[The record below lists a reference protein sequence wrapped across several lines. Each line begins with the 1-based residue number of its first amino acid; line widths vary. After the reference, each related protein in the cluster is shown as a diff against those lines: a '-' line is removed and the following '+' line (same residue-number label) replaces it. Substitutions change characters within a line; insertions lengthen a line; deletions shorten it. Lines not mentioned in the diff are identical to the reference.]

1 MQKAKLLS
9 IILNASPPWGRPI
22 VQNRNGTQR
31 GMQDTQTPEK
41 KTRRSIAALPNEL
54 ISQIAAGEV
63 IERPASVVKELVENS
78 LDAGATDIEI
88 RVDGGGLKRL
98 VVTDNGSGIAKDELP
113 LAVMRHATSKIR
125 NLLELEEVMTLGFR
139 GEALA
144 SIDSVSSLTI
154 RTRTA
159 EDDHAWEW
167 KEGKISPAAGNLG
180 TRMEVCDLFYKT
192 PARRKFMKSEATEAS
207 HILTQVE
214 RLALAH
220 PEAGFRVIVNGREIL
235 TLVPQSEEAR
245 IAALL
250 PKEFR
255 ENCRPVRAFRDGIRL
270 TGLVGLPVIGK
281 ARTQDQYFFV
291 NGRFVRDKLLSHA
304 VRSAYQ
310 DVMHGQ
316 AQPLYCL
323 YLEIDPTAVDV
334 NVHPTKSEVRFAE
347 SQRIHTAVSSSVK
360 AALATSEAAISRS
373 DLDNVG
379 HQGATA
385 RNDVASVSRLTG
397 ATTARRDER
406 PPVANAM
413 RLFGADLDTALAAE
427 AGKVVPVS
435 RVPEHLSN
443 VTDADEPQPLA
454 RDTVVVHGDRENG
467 QRALISASEFHSLSK
482 CDSGVKSDF
491 RRDEVSIDET
501 EVKEAVAPVMAKE
514 SSTVWAAPEMPSE
527 TRVTEVQTELVL
539 DERAEQ
545 RPYFGRALG
554 QVAGIYV
561 LAEREDGLVLI
572 DMHAAAER
580 VTYERLKKE
589 MDAQN
594 LPVQPFLIP
603 QVFRVTPTEVATFEA
618 HREDLMAFGIDA
630 SVTGEN
636 ALALRAVPALIAEAP
651 ADRLEMLVHEI
662 LEELE
667 TFGTSSLTEVMRNKI
682 LATVACHG
690 SVRAN
695 RKLTLPEIDAL
706 LRSME
711 KTERIDQCNH
721 GRPTWKLLTTE
732 ELDRLFMRGQ

>member
-1 MQKAKLLS
+1 
-9 IILNASPPWGRPI
+9 
-22 VQNRNGTQR
+22 
-31 GMQDTQTPEK
+31 MQDTQTPEK
-41 KTRRSIAALPNEL
+41 KTRRPIAALPNEL
-54 ISQIAAGEV
+54 VSQIAAGEV

-78 LDAGATDIEI
+78 LDAGATDIEV

-98 VVTDNGSGIAKDELP
+98 VVTDNGSGIAKDDLP

-144 SIDSVSSLTI
+144 SIDSVSAMTI
-154 RTRTA
+154 RSRTP
-159 EDDHAWEW
+159 EDAHAWEW
-167 KEGKISPAAGNLG
+167 KEGRVTPAAGSPG
-180 TRMEVCDLFYKT
+180 TRIEVCDLFYKT
-192 PARRKFMKSEATEAS
+192 PARRKFMKSDATETA

-220 PEAGFRVIVNGREIL
+220 PEAGFRVVANGRDVL
-235 TLVPQSEEAR
+235 TLPPQTPEAR
-245 IAALL
+245 IAAVL

-255 ENCRPVRAFRDGIRL
+255 ENCRPVNALRDGIRL

-316 AQPLYCL
+316 TQPLYCL

-347 SQRIHTAVSSSVK
+347 GQRIHTAVSSSVR
-360 AALATSEAAISRS
+360 AALSFSEAAVPEGGLPEPERVFAPGS
-373 DLDNVG
+373 
-379 HQGATA
+379 GAKRDFEA
-385 RNDVASVSRLTG
+385 RKPMRED
-397 ATTARRDER
+397 R

-427 AGKVVPVS
+427 SGQALKASAPFLNDT
-435 RVPEHLSN
+435 LSN
-443 VTDADEPQPLA
+443 EEKPGNDLPTSESNRFA
-454 RDTVVVHGDRENG
+454 T
-467 QRALISASEFHSLSK
+467 SASQTLTERFG
-482 CDSGVKSDF
+482 DAVTSGV
-491 RRDEVSIDET
+491 ET
-501 EVKEAVAPVMAKE
+501 PETAAVEPDPIPATVPTEGSVQETGFEPVLENFEA
-514 SSTVWAAPEMPSE
+514 
-527 TRVTEVQTELVL
+527 
-539 DERAEQ
+539 D

-554 QVAGIYV
+554 QVAGVYV
-561 LAEREDGLVLI
+561 LAEREDGIVVV

-580 VTYERLKKE
+580 VTYERLKKSL
-589 MDAQN
+589 DAKD
-594 LPVQPFLIP
+594 LPVQPFLIA
-603 QVFRVTPTEVATFEA
+603 QVFRVTPAEVATIEA
-618 HREDLMAFGIDA
+618 HKDELLAFGIDV

-636 ALALRAVPALIAEAP
+636 AAALRAVPAIIAEAP
-651 ADRLEMLVHEI
+651 ADSLETLVHE
-662 LEELE
+662 LLDELE
-667 TFGTSSLTEVMRNKI
+667 SFGTSDLTEVMRNKV

-721 GRPTWKLLTTE
+721 GRPTWKLLTTD
-732 ELDRLFMRGQ
+732 ELDKLFLRGQ

>member
-1 MQKAKLLS
+1 
-9 IILNASPPWGRPI
+9 
-22 VQNRNGTQR
+22 
-31 GMQDTQTPEK
+31 MQDSQTPETK
-41 KTRRSIAALPNEL
+41 ARRPIAALPNEL
-54 ISQIAAGEV
+54 VSQIAAGEV

-78 LDAGATDIEI
+78 LDAGATDIEV

-98 VVTDNGSGIAKDELP
+98 VVTDNGSGIAKDDLP

-144 SIDSVSSLTI
+144 SIDSVSAMTI
-154 RTRTA
+154 RSRTP
-159 EDDHAWEW
+159 EDSHAWEW
-167 KEGKISPAAGNLG
+167 KEGRVTPAAGSPG
-180 TRMEVCDLFYKT
+180 TRIEVCDLFYKT
-192 PARRKFMKSEATEAS
+192 PARRKFMKSDATETA

-220 PEAGFRVIVNGREIL
+220 PEAGFRVVANGRDVL
-235 TLVPQSEEAR
+235 TLPPQTPEAR
-245 IAALL
+245 IAAVL

-255 ENCRPVRAFRDGIRL
+255 ENCRPVNALRDGIRL

-316 AQPLYCL
+316 TQPLYCL

-347 SQRIHTAVSSSVK
+347 GQRIHTAVSSSVR
-360 AALATSEAAISRS
+360 AALSFSEAAVPETSTVPASER
-373 DLDNVG
+373 G
-379 HQGATA
+379 FPAGGGAK
-385 RNDVASVSRLTG
+385 REWD
-397 ATTARRDER
+397 ARRPMREDR

-427 AGKVVPVS
+427 SGRS
-435 RVPEHLSN
+435 LPEAAPFLN
-443 VTDADEPQPLA
+443 DTIADEEKVGPGLSAGPSDSNRFVSPAPQTPA
-454 RDTVVVHGDRENG
+454 ERFGD
-467 QRALISASEFHSLSK
+467 A
-482 CDSGVKSDF
+482 
-491 RRDEVSIDET
+491 VSPET
-501 EVKEAVAPVMAKE
+501 VAP
-514 SSTVWAAPEMPSE
+514 STTGAIEPEPIPAE
-527 TRVTEVQTELVL
+527 GPAQKGGFEPVL
-539 DERAEQ
+539 DSFETD

-554 QVAGIYV
+554 QVAGVYV
-561 LAEREDGLVLI
+561 LAEREDGIVVV

-580 VTYERLKKE
+580 VTYERLKKSL
-589 MDAQN
+589 DAKD
-594 LPVQPFLIP
+594 LPVQPFLIA
-603 QVFRVTPTEVATFEA
+603 QVFRVTPAEIATIEVHKE
-618 HREDLMAFGIDA
+618 ELLAFGIDV

-636 ALALRAVPALIAEAP
+636 AAALRAVPAIIAEAP
-651 ADRLEMLVHEI
+651 ADSLETLVHEI
-662 LEELE
+662 LDELE
-667 TFGTSSLTEVMRNKI
+667 SFGTSDLTEVMRNKV

-721 GRPTWKLLTTE
+721 GRPTWKLLTTD
-732 ELDRLFMRGQ
+732 ELDKLFLRGQ

>member
-1 MQKAKLLS
+1 
-9 IILNASPPWGRPI
+9 
-22 VQNRNGTQR
+22 
-31 GMQDTQTPEK
+31 MQDTQTPEK
-41 KTRRSIAALPNEL
+41 KTRRPIAALPNEL
-54 ISQIAAGEV
+54 VSQIAAGEV

-78 LDAGATDIEI
+78 LDAGATDIEV

-98 VVTDNGSGIAKDELP
+98 VVTDNGSGIAKDDLP

-144 SIDSVSSLTI
+144 SIDSVSAMTI
-154 RTRTA
+154 RSRTP
-159 EDDHAWEW
+159 EDSHAWEW
-167 KEGKISPAAGNLG
+167 KEGRVTPAAGSPG
-180 TRMEVCDLFYKT
+180 TRIEVCDLFYKT
-192 PARRKFMKSEATEAS
+192 PARRKFMKSDATETA

-220 PEAGFRVIVNGREIL
+220 PEAGFRVVANGRDVL
-235 TLVPQSEEAR
+235 TLPPQTPEAR
-245 IAALL
+245 IAAVL

-255 ENCRPVRAFRDGIRL
+255 ESCRPVHALRDGIRL

-316 AQPLYCL
+316 TQPLYCL

-347 SQRIHTAVSSSVK
+347 GQRIHTAVSSSVR
-360 AALATSEAAISRS
+360 AALSFSEATVQEGSLPQPERVFPAGS
-373 DLDNVG
+373 
-379 HQGATA
+379 GAKRDFEA
-385 RNDVASVSRLTG
+385 RKPVRED
-397 ATTARRDER
+397 R

-427 AGKVVPVS
+427 SGKALHASAPFLNDTLSDEEKAGNALPPSESNRFASPVPQTLTERLGDAVSSGADTPESTAVEPEPVVVPVPAEGS
-435 RVPEHLSN
+435 AEKGGFEPVLEN
-443 VTDADEPQPLA
+443 FEAD
-454 RDTVVVHGDRENG
+454 
-467 QRALISASEFHSLSK
+467 
-482 CDSGVKSDF
+482 
-491 RRDEVSIDET
+491 
-501 EVKEAVAPVMAKE
+501 
-514 SSTVWAAPEMPSE
+514 
-527 TRVTEVQTELVL
+527 
-539 DERAEQ
+539 

-554 QVAGIYV
+554 QVAGVYV
-561 LAEREDGLVLI
+561 LAEREDGIVVV

-580 VTYERLKKE
+580 VTYERLKKSLDE
-589 MDAQN
+589 KD
-594 LPVQPFLIP
+594 LPVQPFLIA
-603 QVFRVTPTEVATFEA
+603 QVFRVTPAEIATIEA
-618 HREDLMAFGIDA
+618 KKDELLAFGIDV

-636 ALALRAVPALIAEAP
+636 AAALRAVPAIIAEAP
-651 ADRLEMLVHEI
+651 ADSLETLVHE
-662 LEELE
+662 LLDELE
-667 TFGTSSLTEVMRNKI
+667 SFGTSNLTEVMRNKV

-721 GRPTWKLLTTE
+721 GRPTWKLLTTD
-732 ELDRLFMRGQ
+732 ELDKLFLRGQ

>member
-1 MQKAKLLS
+1 
-9 IILNASPPWGRPI
+9 
-22 VQNRNGTQR
+22 
-31 GMQDTQTPEK
+31 MQDSQTPETK
-41 KTRRSIAALPNEL
+41 ARRPIAALPNEL
-54 ISQIAAGEV
+54 VSQIAAGEV

-78 LDAGATDIEI
+78 LDAGATDIEV

-98 VVTDNGSGIAKDELP
+98 VVTDNGSGIAKDDLP

-144 SIDSVSSLTI
+144 SIDSVSAMTI
-154 RTRTA
+154 RSRTP
-159 EDDHAWEW
+159 EDAHAWEW
-167 KEGKISPAAGNLG
+167 KEGRVTAAAGSPG
-180 TRMEVCDLFYKT
+180 TRIEVCDLFYKT
-192 PARRKFMKSEATEAS
+192 PARRKFMKSDATETA

-220 PEAGFRVIVNGREIL
+220 PEAGFRVVANGRDVL
-235 TLVPQSEEAR
+235 TLPPQTPEAR
-245 IAALL
+245 IAAVL

-255 ENCRPVRAFRDGIRL
+255 ENCRPVNALRDGIRL

-316 AQPLYCL
+316 TQPLYCL

-347 SQRIHTAVSSSVK
+347 GQRIHTAVSSSVR
-360 AALATSEAAISRS
+360 AALSFSEAAVPETST
-373 DLDNVG
+373 
-379 HQGATA
+379 ATA
-385 RNDVASVSRLTG
+385 PERGFPAGGGDKREWD
-397 ATTARRDER
+397 ARRPMREDR

-427 AGKVVPVS
+427 SGRS
-435 RVPEHLSN
+435 LPEAAPFLN
-443 VTDADEPQPLA
+443 DTIADEEKVGLGLSAGPSDSNRFVSPALQTPA
-454 RDTVVVHGDRENG
+454 ERFGD
-467 QRALISASEFHSLSK
+467 A
-482 CDSGVKSDF
+482 
-491 RRDEVSIDET
+491 VSPET
-501 EVKEAVAPVMAKE
+501 GAPA
-514 SSTVWAAPEMPSE
+514 TTGAI
-527 TRVTEVQTELVL
+527 ELEPTPAEGPAEKTGFEPVL
-539 DERAEQ
+539 DSFETD

-554 QVAGIYV
+554 QVAGVYV
-561 LAEREDGLVLI
+561 LAEREDGIVVV

-580 VTYERLKKE
+580 VTYERLKKSL
-589 MDAQN
+589 DAKD
-594 LPVQPFLIP
+594 LPVQPFLIA
-603 QVFRVTPTEVATFEA
+603 QVFRVTPAEIATIEA
-618 HREDLMAFGIDA
+618 HKEELLAFGIDV

-636 ALALRAVPALIAEAP
+636 AAALRAVPAIIAEAP
-651 ADRLEMLVHEI
+651 ADSLETLVHE
-662 LEELE
+662 LLDELE
-667 TFGTSSLTEVMRNKI
+667 SFGTSNLTEVMRNKV

-721 GRPTWKLLTTE
+721 GRPTWKLLTTD
-732 ELDRLFMRGQ
+732 ELDKLFLRGQ

>member
-1 MQKAKLLS
+1 
-9 IILNASPPWGRPI
+9 
-22 VQNRNGTQR
+22 
-31 GMQDTQTPEK
+31 MQDSQTPETK
-41 KTRRSIAALPNEL
+41 ARRPIAALPNEL
-54 ISQIAAGEV
+54 VSQIAAGEV

-78 LDAGATDIEI
+78 LDAGATDIEV

-98 VVTDNGSGIAKDELP
+98 VVTDNGSGIAKDDLP

-144 SIDSVSSLTI
+144 SIDSVSAMTI
-154 RTRTA
+154 RSRTP
-159 EDDHAWEW
+159 EDAHAWEW
-167 KEGKISPAAGNLG
+167 KEGRVTAAAGSPG
-180 TRMEVCDLFYKT
+180 TRIEVCDLFYKT
-192 PARRKFMKSEATEAS
+192 PARRKFMKSDATETA

-220 PEAGFRVIVNGREIL
+220 PEAGFRVVANGRDVL
-235 TLVPQSEEAR
+235 TLPPQTPEAR
-245 IAALL
+245 IAAVL

-255 ENCRPVRAFRDGIRL
+255 ENCRPVNALRDGIRL

-316 AQPLYCL
+316 TQPLYCL

-347 SQRIHTAVSSSVK
+347 GQRIHTAVSSSVR
-360 AALATSEAAISRS
+360 AALSFSEAAVPETST
-373 DLDNVG
+373 
-379 HQGATA
+379 ATA
-385 RNDVASVSRLTG
+385 PERGFPAGGG
-397 ATTARRDER
+397 AKREWDARRPMREDR

-427 AGKVVPVS
+427 SGRS
-435 RVPEHLSN
+435 LPEAAPFLN
-443 VTDADEPQPLA
+443 DTIADEEKVGPGLSAGPSDSNRFVSPAPQTPA
-454 RDTVVVHGDRENG
+454 ERFGD
-467 QRALISASEFHSLSK
+467 A
-482 CDSGVKSDF
+482 
-491 RRDEVSIDET
+491 VSPET
-501 EVKEAVAPVMAKE
+501 GAPATTGAIE
-514 SSTVWAAPEMPSE
+514 PEPTPAE
-527 TRVTEVQTELVL
+527 GPAEKTGFEPVL
-539 DERAEQ
+539 DSFETD

-554 QVAGIYV
+554 QVAGVYV
-561 LAEREDGLVLI
+561 LAEREDGILVV

-580 VTYERLKKE
+580 VTYERLKKSL
-589 MDAQN
+589 DAKD
-594 LPVQPFLIP
+594 LPVQPFLIA
-603 QVFRVTPTEVATFEA
+603 QVFRVTPAEIATIEA
-618 HREDLMAFGIDA
+618 HKEELLAFGIDV

-636 ALALRAVPALIAEAP
+636 AAALRAVPAIIAEAP
-651 ADRLEMLVHEI
+651 ADSLETLVHE
-662 LEELE
+662 LLDELE
-667 TFGTSSLTEVMRNKI
+667 SFGTSNLTEVMRNKV

-721 GRPTWKLLTTE
+721 GRPTWKLLTTD
-732 ELDRLFMRGQ
+732 ELDKLFLRGQ

>member
-1 MQKAKLLS
+1 
-9 IILNASPPWGRPI
+9 
-22 VQNRNGTQR
+22 
-31 GMQDTQTPEK
+31 MQDSQTPETK
-41 KTRRSIAALPNEL
+41 ARRPIAALPNEL
-54 ISQIAAGEV
+54 VSQIAAGEV

-78 LDAGATDIEI
+78 LDAGATDIEV

-98 VVTDNGSGIAKDELP
+98 VVTDNGSGIAKDDLP

-144 SIDSVSSLTI
+144 SIDSVSAMTI
-154 RTRTA
+154 RSRTP
-159 EDDHAWEW
+159 EDAHAWEW
-167 KEGKISPAAGNLG
+167 KEGRVTAAAGSPG
-180 TRMEVCDLFYKT
+180 TRIEVCDLFYKT
-192 PARRKFMKSEATEAS
+192 PARRKFMKSDATETA

-220 PEAGFRVIVNGREIL
+220 PEAGFRVVANGRDVL
-235 TLVPQSEEAR
+235 TLPPQTPEAR
-245 IAALL
+245 IAAVL

-255 ENCRPVRAFRDGIRL
+255 ENCRPVHALRDGIRL

-316 AQPLYCL
+316 TQPLYCL

-347 SQRIHTAVSSSVK
+347 GQRIHTAVSSSVR
-360 AALATSEAAISRS
+360 AALSFSEAAVPETSTAPAPER
-373 DLDNVG
+373 G
-379 HQGATA
+379 FPAGGGAK
-385 RNDVASVSRLTG
+385 REWD
-397 ATTARRDER
+397 ARRPMREDR

-427 AGKVVPVS
+427 SGRS
-435 RVPEHLSN
+435 LPEAAPFLN
-443 VTDADEPQPLA
+443 DTIADEEKVGPGLSAGPSDSNRFVSPAPQTPA
-454 RDTVVVHGDRENG
+454 ERFGD
-467 QRALISASEFHSLSK
+467 A
-482 CDSGVKSDF
+482 
-491 RRDEVSIDET
+491 VSPET
-501 EVKEAVAPVMAKE
+501 GAPATTGAIEPDPIPAE
-514 SSTVWAAPEMPSE
+514 SPAQKGGFEP
-527 TRVTEVQTELVL
+527 VL
-539 DERAEQ
+539 DSFETD

-554 QVAGIYV
+554 QVAGVYV
-561 LAEREDGLVLI
+561 LAEREDGIVVV

-580 VTYERLKKE
+580 VTYERLKKSL
-589 MDAQN
+589 DAKD
-594 LPVQPFLIP
+594 LPVQPFLIA
-603 QVFRVTPTEVATFEA
+603 QVFRVTPAEIATIEA
-618 HREDLMAFGIDA
+618 HKEELLAFGIDV

-636 ALALRAVPALIAEAP
+636 AAALRAVPAIIAEAP
-651 ADRLEMLVHEI
+651 ADSLETLVHE
-662 LEELE
+662 LLDELE
-667 TFGTSSLTEVMRNKI
+667 SFGTSNLTEVMRNKV

-721 GRPTWKLLTTE
+721 GRPTWKLLTTD
-732 ELDRLFMRGQ
+732 ELDKLFLRGQ

>member
-1 MQKAKLLS
+1 MGCRKK
-9 IILNASPPWGRPI
+9 IKTVTEVNE
-22 VQNRNGTQR
+22 
-31 GMQDTQTPEK
+31 GMQDSQTPEK
-41 KTRRSIAALPNEL
+41 KARRPIAALPNEL
-54 ISQIAAGEV
+54 VSQIAAGEV

-78 LDAGATDIEI
+78 LDAGATDIEV

-98 VVTDNGSGIAKDELP
+98 VVTDNGSGIAKDDLP

-144 SIDSVSSLTI
+144 SIDSVSAMTI
-154 RTRTA
+154 RSRTP
-159 EDDHAWEW
+159 EDSHAWEW
-167 KEGKISPAAGNLG
+167 KEGRVTPAAGSPG
-180 TRMEVCDLFYKT
+180 TRIEVCDLFYKT
-192 PARRKFMKSEATEAS
+192 PARRKFMKSDATETA

-220 PEAGFRVIVNGREIL
+220 PEAGFRVVANGRDVL
-235 TLVPQSEEAR
+235 TLPPQTPEAR
-245 IAALL
+245 IAAVL

-255 ENCRPVRAFRDGIRL
+255 ENCRPVNALRDGIRL

-316 AQPLYCL
+316 TQPLYCL

-347 SQRIHTAVSSSVK
+347 GQRIHTAVSSSVR
-360 AALATSEAAISRS
+360 AALSFSEATLPEGGLPEPERVFAPGS
-373 DLDNVG
+373 
-379 HQGATA
+379 GAKRDFEA
-385 RNDVASVSRLTG
+385 RKPVRED
-397 ATTARRDER
+397 R

-413 RLFGADLDTALAAE
+413 RLFGADLDTALAVESGQALKAPAPYLNDTLSHEEKAE
-427 AGKVVPVS
+427 NVLPTSESNRFASSAPQALTERFGDAVAS
-435 RVPEHLSN
+435 RVETPET
-443 VTDADEPQPLA
+443 VAVEP
-454 RDTVVVHGDRENG
+454 
-467 QRALISASEFHSLSK
+467 
-482 CDSGVKSDF
+482 
-491 RRDEVSIDET
+491 ET
-501 EVKEAVAPVMAKE
+501 IPA
-514 SSTVWAAPEMPSE
+514 AAPAEGSAEGEGFEP
-527 TRVTEVQTELVL
+527 VL
-539 DERAEQ
+539 ENFEAD

-554 QVAGIYV
+554 QVAGVYV
-561 LAEREDGLVLI
+561 LAEREDGIVVV

-580 VTYERLKKE
+580 VTYERLKKSL
-589 MDAQN
+589 DAKD
-594 LPVQPFLIP
+594 LPVQPFLIA
-603 QVFRVTPTEVATFEA
+603 QVFRVTPAEVATIEA
-618 HREDLMAFGIDA
+618 HKDELLAFGIDV

-636 ALALRAVPALIAEAP
+636 AAALRAVPAIIAEAP
-651 ADRLEMLVHEI
+651 ADSLETLVHE
-662 LEELE
+662 LLDELE
-667 TFGTSSLTEVMRNKI
+667 SFGTSDLTEVMRNKV

-721 GRPTWKLLTTE
+721 GRPTWKLLTTD
-732 ELDRLFMRGQ
+732 ELDKLFLRGQ

>member
-1 MQKAKLLS
+1 
-9 IILNASPPWGRPI
+9 
-22 VQNRNGTQR
+22 
-31 GMQDTQTPEK
+31 MQDSQTPEK
-41 KTRRSIAALPNEL
+41 KARRPIAALPNEL
-54 ISQIAAGEV
+54 VSQIAAGEV

-78 LDAGATDIEI
+78 LDAGATDIEV

-98 VVTDNGSGIAKDELP
+98 VVTDNGSGIAKDDLP

-144 SIDSVSSLTI
+144 SIDSVSAMTI
-154 RTRTA
+154 RSRTP
-159 EDDHAWEW
+159 EDSHAWEW
-167 KEGKISPAAGNLG
+167 KEGRVTPAAGSPG
-180 TRMEVCDLFYKT
+180 TRIEVCDLFYKT
-192 PARRKFMKSEATEAS
+192 PARRKFMKSDATETA

-220 PEAGFRVIVNGREIL
+220 PEAGFRVVANGRDVL
-235 TLVPQSEEAR
+235 TLPPQTPEAR
-245 IAALL
+245 IAAVL

-255 ENCRPVRAFRDGIRL
+255 ENCRPVNALRDGIRL

-291 NGRFVRDKLLSHA
+291 NGRYVRDKLLSHA

-316 AQPLYCL
+316 TQPLYCL

-347 SQRIHTAVSSSVK
+347 GQRIHTAVSSSVR
-360 AALATSEAAISRS
+360 AALSFSEAAVPEGGLPEPERVFAPGS
-373 DLDNVG
+373 
-379 HQGATA
+379 GAK
-385 RNDVASVSRLTG
+385 
-397 ATTARRDER
+397 RDFETRKPVREDR

-427 AGKVVPVS
+427 SGQALKAPEPYLNDTLSHEEKAENVLPTSESNRFAASAPQTLTERFGDAVTSGIETPETTAAEPETIPVS
-435 RVPEHLSN
+435 ASAEGLAEKGGFEPVLEN
-443 VTDADEPQPLA
+443 FEAD
-454 RDTVVVHGDRENG
+454 
-467 QRALISASEFHSLSK
+467 
-482 CDSGVKSDF
+482 
-491 RRDEVSIDET
+491 
-501 EVKEAVAPVMAKE
+501 
-514 SSTVWAAPEMPSE
+514 
-527 TRVTEVQTELVL
+527 
-539 DERAEQ
+539 

-554 QVAGIYV
+554 QVAGVYI
-561 LAEREDGLVLI
+561 LAEREDGIVVV

-580 VTYERLKKE
+580 VTYERLKKSL
-589 MDAQN
+589 DAKD
-594 LPVQPFLIP
+594 LPVQPFLIA
-603 QVFRVTPTEVATFEA
+603 QVFRVTPAEVATIEA
-618 HREDLMAFGIDA
+618 HKDELLAFGIDV

-636 ALALRAVPALIAEAP
+636 AAALRAVPAIIAEAP
-651 ADRLEMLVHEI
+651 ADSLETLVHEI
-662 LEELE
+662 LDELE
-667 TFGTSSLTEVMRNKI
+667 SFGTSDLTEVMRNKV

-721 GRPTWKLLTTE
+721 GRPTWKLLTTD
-732 ELDRLFMRGQ
+732 ELDKLFLRGQ

>member
-1 MQKAKLLS
+1 
-9 IILNASPPWGRPI
+9 
-22 VQNRNGTQR
+22 
-31 GMQDTQTPEK
+31 MQDSQTPEK
-41 KTRRSIAALPNEL
+41 KARRPIAALPNEL
-54 ISQIAAGEV
+54 VSQIAAGEV

-78 LDAGATDIEI
+78 LDAGATDIEV

-98 VVTDNGSGIAKDELP
+98 VVTDNGSGIAKDDLP

-144 SIDSVSSLTI
+144 SIDSVSAMTI
-154 RTRTA
+154 RSRTL
-159 EDDHAWEW
+159 EDSHAWEW
-167 KEGKISPAAGNLG
+167 KEGRVTPAAGSPG
-180 TRMEVCDLFYKT
+180 TRIEVCDLFYKT
-192 PARRKFMKSEATEAS
+192 PARRKFMKSDATETA

-220 PEAGFRVIVNGREIL
+220 PEAGFRVVANGRDVL
-235 TLVPQSEEAR
+235 TLPPQTPEAR
-245 IAALL
+245 IAAVL

-255 ENCRPVRAFRDGIRL
+255 ENCRPVNALRDGIRL

-316 AQPLYCL
+316 TQPLYCL

-347 SQRIHTAVSSSVK
+347 GQRIHTAVSSSVR
-360 AALATSEAAISRS
+360 AALSFSEATVHEGTIPGPERVFPAGS
-373 DLDNVG
+373 
-379 HQGATA
+379 GAK
-385 RNDVASVSRLTG
+385 
-397 ATTARRDER
+397 RDFEVRKPVREDR

-427 AGKVVPVS
+427 SGKALNVSVPFLNDTLSDEEKTGNAFPKSESS
-435 RVPEHLSN
+435 RFASPASQTLTERLGDAESSGEKTLETTAVEPE
-443 VTDADEPQPLA
+443 P
-454 RDTVVVHGDRENG
+454 
-467 QRALISASEFHSLSK
+467 ISATAPAEGSAEKGEFEPVLEN
-482 CDSGVKSDF
+482 F
-491 RRDEVSIDET
+491 
-501 EVKEAVAPVMAKE
+501 EA
-514 SSTVWAAPEMPSE
+514 
-527 TRVTEVQTELVL
+527 
-539 DERAEQ
+539 D

-554 QVAGIYV
+554 QVAGVYV
-561 LAEREDGLVLI
+561 LAEREDGIVVV

-580 VTYERLKKE
+580 VTYERLKRSLDEK
-589 MDAQN
+589 D
-594 LPVQPFLIP
+594 LPVQPFLIA
-603 QVFRVTPTEVATFEA
+603 QVFRVTPAEIATIEA
-618 HREDLMAFGIDA
+618 HKEELLGFGIDV

-636 ALALRAVPALIAEAP
+636 AAALRAVPALIAEAP
-651 ADRLEMLVHEI
+651 ADSLETLVHEI
-662 LEELE
+662 LDELE
-667 TFGTSSLTEVMRNKI
+667 SFGTSDLTEVMRNKV

-721 GRPTWKLLTTE
+721 GRPTWKLLTTD
-732 ELDRLFMRGQ
+732 ELDKLFLRGQ

>member
-1 MQKAKLLS
+1 
-9 IILNASPPWGRPI
+9 
-22 VQNRNGTQR
+22 
-31 GMQDTQTPEK
+31 MQDIQTPEK
-41 KTRRSIAALPNEL
+41 KTRRPIAALPNEL
-54 ISQIAAGEV
+54 VSQIAAGEV

-78 LDAGATDIEI
+78 LDAGATDIEV

-98 VVTDNGSGIAKDELP
+98 VVTDNGSGIAKDDLP

-144 SIDSVSSLTI
+144 SIDSVSAMTI
-154 RTRTA
+154 RSRTP
-159 EDDHAWEW
+159 EDSHAWEW
-167 KEGKISPAAGNLG
+167 KEGRVTPAAGSPG
-180 TRMEVCDLFYKT
+180 TRIEVCDLFYKT
-192 PARRKFMKSEATEAS
+192 PARRKFMKSDATETA

-220 PEAGFRVIVNGREIL
+220 PEAGFRVVANGRDVL
-235 TLVPQSEEAR
+235 TLPPQTPEAR
-245 IAALL
+245 IAAVL

-255 ENCRPVRAFRDGIRL
+255 ENCRPVNALRDGIRL

-316 AQPLYCL
+316 TQPLYCL

-347 SQRIHTAVSSSVK
+347 GQRIHTAVSSSVR
-360 AALATSEAAISRS
+360 AALSFSEATVQEGSLPQPERVFPAGS
-373 DLDNVG
+373 
-379 HQGATA
+379 GAKREFDA
-385 RNDVASVSRLTG
+385 RKPVRED
-397 ATTARRDER
+397 R

-427 AGKVVPVS
+427 SGKALNTSVPFLNDTLSDDEKAGAALPPS
-435 RVPEHLSN
+435 ESN
-443 VTDADEPQPLA
+443 RFAS
-454 RDTVVVHGDRENG
+454 
-467 QRALISASEFHSLSK
+467 SASQTLTERFG
-482 CDSGVKSDF
+482 DAVTSG
-491 RRDEVSIDET
+491 IET
-501 EVKEAVAPVMAKE
+501 PENAAVEPEPIPETVPNEGSVQEAGFEPVLENFEA
-514 SSTVWAAPEMPSE
+514 
-527 TRVTEVQTELVL
+527 
-539 DERAEQ
+539 D

-554 QVAGIYV
+554 QVAGVYV
-561 LAEREDGLVLI
+561 LAEREDGIVVV

-580 VTYERLKKE
+580 VTYERLKKSLDE
-589 MDAQN
+589 KD
-594 LPVQPFLIP
+594 LPVQPFLIA
-603 QVFRVTPTEVATFEA
+603 QVFRVTPAEIATIEA
-618 HREDLMAFGIDA
+618 KKDELLAFGIDV

-636 ALALRAVPALIAEAP
+636 AAALRAVPAIIAEAP
-651 ADRLEMLVHEI
+651 ADSLETLVHE
-662 LEELE
+662 LLDELE
-667 TFGTSSLTEVMRNKI
+667 SFGTSNLTEVMRNKV

-721 GRPTWKLLTTE
+721 GRPTWKLLTTD
-732 ELDRLFMRGQ
+732 ELDKLFLRGQ

>member
-1 MQKAKLLS
+1 
-9 IILNASPPWGRPI
+9 
-22 VQNRNGTQR
+22 
-31 GMQDTQTPEK
+31 MQDSQTPETK
-41 KTRRSIAALPNEL
+41 ARRPIAALPNEL
-54 ISQIAAGEV
+54 VSQIAAGEV

-78 LDAGATDIEI
+78 LDAGATDIEV

-98 VVTDNGSGIAKDELP
+98 VVTDNGSGIAKDDLP

-144 SIDSVSSLTI
+144 SIDSVSAMTI
-154 RTRTA
+154 RSRTP
-159 EDDHAWEW
+159 EDAHAWEW
-167 KEGKISPAAGNLG
+167 KEGRVTAAPGSPG
-180 TRMEVCDLFYKT
+180 TRIEVCDLFYKT
-192 PARRKFMKSEATEAS
+192 PARRKFMKSDATETA

-220 PEAGFRVIVNGREIL
+220 PEAGFRVVANGRDVL
-235 TLVPQSEEAR
+235 TLPPQTPEAR
-245 IAALL
+245 IAAVL

-255 ENCRPVRAFRDGIRL
+255 ENCRPVNALRDGIRL

-316 AQPLYCL
+316 TQPLYCL

-347 SQRIHTAVSSSVK
+347 GQRIHTAVSSSVR
-360 AALATSEAAISRS
+360 AALSFSEAAVPETSTAPAPER
-373 DLDNVG
+373 G
-379 HQGATA
+379 FPAGGGAK
-385 RNDVASVSRLTG
+385 REWD
-397 ATTARRDER
+397 ARRPMREDR

-427 AGKVVPVS
+427 SGRS
-435 RVPEHLSN
+435 LPEAAPFLN
-443 VTDADEPQPLA
+443 DTIADEEKGGPGLSAGSSDSNRFVSPALQTPA
-454 RDTVVVHGDRENG
+454 ERFGD
-467 QRALISASEFHSLSK
+467 A
-482 CDSGVKSDF
+482 
-491 RRDEVSIDET
+491 VSPET
-501 EVKEAVAPVMAKE
+501 GAPA
-514 SSTVWAAPEMPSE
+514 TTGAI
-527 TRVTEVQTELVL
+527 ELEPTPAEGPAQKGGFEPVL
-539 DERAEQ
+539 DSFETD

-554 QVAGIYV
+554 QVAGVYV
-561 LAEREDGLVLI
+561 LAEREDGIVVV

-580 VTYERLKKE
+580 VTYERLKKSL
-589 MDAQN
+589 DAKD
-594 LPVQPFLIP
+594 LPVQPFLIA
-603 QVFRVTPTEVATFEA
+603 QVFRVTPAEIATIEA
-618 HREDLMAFGIDA
+618 HKEELLAFGIDV

-636 ALALRAVPALIAEAP
+636 AAALRAVPAIIAEAP
-651 ADRLEMLVHEI
+651 ADSLETLVHE
-662 LEELE
+662 LLDELE
-667 TFGTSSLTEVMRNKI
+667 SFGTSNLTEVMRNKV

-721 GRPTWKLLTTE
+721 GRPTWKLLTTD
-732 ELDRLFMRGQ
+732 ELDKLFLRGQ

>member
-1 MQKAKLLS
+1 
-9 IILNASPPWGRPI
+9 
-22 VQNRNGTQR
+22 
-31 GMQDTQTPEK
+31 MQDTQTPEK
-41 KTRRSIAALPNEL
+41 KTRRPIAALPNEL
-54 ISQIAAGEV
+54 VSQIAAGEV

-78 LDAGATDIEI
+78 LDAGATDIEV

-98 VVTDNGSGIAKDELP
+98 VVTDNGSGIAKDDLP

-144 SIDSVSSLTI
+144 SIDSVSAMTI
-154 RTRTA
+154 RSRTP
-159 EDDHAWEW
+159 EDSHAWEW
-167 KEGKISPAAGNLG
+167 KEGRVTPAAGSPG
-180 TRMEVCDLFYKT
+180 TRIEVCDLFYKT
-192 PARRKFMKSEATEAS
+192 PARRKFMKSDATETA

-220 PEAGFRVIVNGREIL
+220 PEAGFRVVANGRDVL
-235 TLVPQSEEAR
+235 TLPPQTPEAR
-245 IAALL
+245 IAAVL

-255 ENCRPVRAFRDGIRL
+255 ENCRPVNALRDGIRL

-316 AQPLYCL
+316 TQPLYCL

-347 SQRIHTAVSSSVK
+347 GQRIHTAVSSSVR
-360 AALATSEAAISRS
+360 AALSFSEAAVPEGGLPEPERVFAPG
-373 DLDNVG
+373 N
-379 HQGATA
+379 GAKRDFEA
-385 RNDVASVSRLTG
+385 RKPVRED
-397 ATTARRDER
+397 R

-427 AGKVVPVS
+427 SGRALEVKTPFLNDT
-435 RVPEHLSN
+435 LSN
-443 VTDADEPQPLA
+443 EEKT
-454 RDTVVVHGDRENG
+454 ENT
-467 QRALISASEFHSLSK
+467 LPASESNRFASTAPQTLTERFS
-482 CDSGVKSDF
+482 DAVSSGNM
-491 RRDEVSIDET
+491 T
-501 EVKEAVAPVMAKE
+501 
-514 SSTVWAAPEMPSE
+514 SE
-527 TRVTEVQTELVL
+527 TTAVEPEPIPETVPASTAAEILAEGEGFEPTL
-539 DERAEQ
+539 DNFGVD

-554 QVAGIYV
+554 QVAGVYV
-561 LAEREDGLVLI
+561 LAEREDGIVVV

-580 VTYERLKKE
+580 VTYERLKKSLDE
-589 MDAQN
+589 KD
-594 LPVQPFLIP
+594 LPVQPFLIA
-603 QVFRVTPTEVATFEA
+603 QVFRVTPAEIATIEA
-618 HREDLMAFGIDA
+618 KKDELLAFGIDV

-636 ALALRAVPALIAEAP
+636 AAALRAVPAIIAEAP
-651 ADRLEMLVHEI
+651 ADSLETLVHE
-662 LEELE
+662 LLDELE
-667 TFGTSSLTEVMRNKI
+667 SFGTSNLTEVMRNKV

-721 GRPTWKLLTTE
+721 GRPTWKLLTTD
-732 ELDRLFMRGQ
+732 ELDKLFLRGQ

>member
-1 MQKAKLLS
+1 
-9 IILNASPPWGRPI
+9 
-22 VQNRNGTQR
+22 
-31 GMQDTQTPEK
+31 MQDTQTPEK
-41 KTRRSIAALPNEL
+41 KTRRPIAALPNEL
-54 ISQIAAGEV
+54 VSQIAAGEV

-78 LDAGATDIEI
+78 LDAGATDIEV

-98 VVTDNGSGIAKDELP
+98 VVTDNGSGIAKDDLP

-144 SIDSVSSLTI
+144 SIDSVSAMTI
-154 RTRTA
+154 RSRTP
-159 EDDHAWEW
+159 EDSHAWEW
-167 KEGKISPAAGNLG
+167 KEGRVTPAAGSPG
-180 TRMEVCDLFYKT
+180 TRIEVCDLFYKT
-192 PARRKFMKSEATEAS
+192 PARRKFMKSDATETA

-220 PEAGFRVIVNGREIL
+220 PEAGFRVVANGRDVL
-235 TLVPQSEEAR
+235 TLPPQTPEAR
-245 IAALL
+245 IAAVL

-255 ENCRPVRAFRDGIRL
+255 ENCRPVNALRDGIRL

-316 AQPLYCL
+316 TQPLYCL

-347 SQRIHTAVSSSVK
+347 GQRIHTAVSSSVR
-360 AALATSEAAISRS
+360 AALSFSEAAVPEGGLPEPERVFAPGS
-373 DLDNVG
+373 
-379 HQGATA
+379 GAKRDFEA
-385 RNDVASVSRLTG
+385 RKPVRED
-397 ATTARRDER
+397 R

-427 AGKVVPVS
+427 SGQALKASAPFLNDT
-435 RVPEHLSN
+435 LSN
-443 VTDADEPQPLA
+443 EEKPGNDLPTSESNRFASSAPQTLTERFGDA
-454 RDTVVVHGDRENG
+454 V
-467 QRALISASEFHSLSK
+467 I
-482 CDSGVKSDF
+482 SGV
-491 RRDEVSIDET
+491 ET
-501 EVKEAVAPVMAKE
+501 TETVAAE
-514 SSTVWAAPEMPSE
+514 SE
-527 TRVTEVQTELVL
+527 TIPATASAEGSAEKGGFEPVL
-539 DERAEQ
+539 ENFEAD

-554 QVAGIYV
+554 QVAGVYV
-561 LAEREDGLVLI
+561 LAEREDGIVVV

-580 VTYERLKKE
+580 VTYERLKKSL
-589 MDAQN
+589 DAKD
-594 LPVQPFLIP
+594 LPVQPFLIA
-603 QVFRVTPTEVATFEA
+603 QVFRVTPAEVATIEA
-618 HREDLMAFGIDA
+618 HKDELLAFGIDV

-636 ALALRAVPALIAEAP
+636 AAALRAVPAIIAEAP
-651 ADRLEMLVHEI
+651 ADSLETLVHE
-662 LEELE
+662 LLDELE
-667 TFGTSSLTEVMRNKI
+667 SFGTSDLTEVMRNKV

-721 GRPTWKLLTTE
+721 GRPTWKLLTTD
-732 ELDRLFMRGQ
+732 ELDKLFLRGQ

>member
-1 MQKAKLLS
+1 
-9 IILNASPPWGRPI
+9 
-22 VQNRNGTQR
+22 
-31 GMQDTQTPEK
+31 MQDSQTPETK
-41 KTRRSIAALPNEL
+41 ARRPIAALPNEL
-54 ISQIAAGEV
+54 VSQIAAGEV

-78 LDAGATDIEI
+78 LDAGATDIEV

-98 VVTDNGSGIAKDELP
+98 VVTDNGSGIAKDDLP

-144 SIDSVSSLTI
+144 SIDSVSAMTI
-154 RTRTA
+154 RSRTP
-159 EDDHAWEW
+159 EDAHAWEW
-167 KEGKISPAAGNLG
+167 KEGRVTAAAGSPG
-180 TRMEVCDLFYKT
+180 TRIEVCDLFYKT
-192 PARRKFMKSEATEAS
+192 PARRKFMKSDATETA

-220 PEAGFRVIVNGREIL
+220 PEAGFRVVANGRDVL
-235 TLVPQSEEAR
+235 TLPPQTPEAR
-245 IAALL
+245 IAAVL

-255 ENCRPVRAFRDGIRL
+255 ENCRPVNALRDGIHL

-316 AQPLYCL
+316 TQPLYCL

-347 SQRIHTAVSSSVK
+347 GQRIHTAVSSSVR
-360 AALATSEAAISRS
+360 AALSFSEAAVPETSTVPAPER
-373 DLDNVG
+373 G
-379 HQGATA
+379 FPAGGGAK
-385 RNDVASVSRLTG
+385 REWD
-397 ATTARRDER
+397 ARRPMREDR

-413 RLFGADLDTALAAE
+413 RLFGADLDTTLAAE
-427 AGKVVPVS
+427 SGRS
-435 RVPEHLSN
+435 LPEAAPFLN
-443 VTDADEPQPLA
+443 DTIADEEKVGPGLSAGPSDSNRFVSPAPQTPA
-454 RDTVVVHGDRENG
+454 ERFGD
-467 QRALISASEFHSLSK
+467 A
-482 CDSGVKSDF
+482 
-491 RRDEVSIDET
+491 VSPET
-501 EVKEAVAPVMAKE
+501 GAPATTGAIE
-514 SSTVWAAPEMPSE
+514 PEPIPAE
-527 TRVTEVQTELVL
+527 GPAQKGGFEPVL
-539 DERAEQ
+539 DSFETD

-554 QVAGIYV
+554 QVAGVYV
-561 LAEREDGLVLI
+561 LAEREDGIVVV

-580 VTYERLKKE
+580 VTYERLKKSL
-589 MDAQN
+589 DAKD
-594 LPVQPFLIP
+594 LPVQPFLIA
-603 QVFRVTPTEVATFEA
+603 QVFRVTPAEIATIEA
-618 HREDLMAFGIDA
+618 HKEELLAFGIDV

-636 ALALRAVPALIAEAP
+636 AAALRAVPAIIAEAP
-651 ADRLEMLVHEI
+651 ADSLETLVHE
-662 LEELE
+662 LLDELE
-667 TFGTSSLTEVMRNKI
+667 SFGTSNLTEVMRNKV

-721 GRPTWKLLTTE
+721 GRPTWKLLTTD
-732 ELDRLFMRGQ
+732 ELDKLFLRGQ

>member
-1 MQKAKLLS
+1 
-9 IILNASPPWGRPI
+9 
-22 VQNRNGTQR
+22 
-31 GMQDTQTPEK
+31 MQDSQTPETK
-41 KTRRSIAALPNEL
+41 ARRPIAALPNEL
-54 ISQIAAGEV
+54 VSQIAAGEV

-78 LDAGATDIEI
+78 LDAGATDIEV

-98 VVTDNGSGIAKDELP
+98 VVTDNGSGIAKDDLP

-139 GEALA
+139 GEALS
-144 SIDSVSSLTI
+144 SIDSVSAMTI
-154 RTRTA
+154 RSRTP
-159 EDDHAWEW
+159 EDAHAWEW
-167 KEGKISPAAGNLG
+167 KEGRVTAAAGSPG
-180 TRMEVCDLFYKT
+180 TRIEVCDLFYKT
-192 PARRKFMKSEATEAS
+192 PARRKFMKSDATETA

-220 PEAGFRVIVNGREIL
+220 PEAGFRVVANGRDVL
-235 TLVPQSEEAR
+235 TLPPQTPEAR
-245 IAALL
+245 IAAVL

-255 ENCRPVRAFRDGIRL
+255 ENCRPVNALRDGIRL

-316 AQPLYCL
+316 TQPLYCL

-347 SQRIHTAVSSSVK
+347 GQRIHTAVSSSVR
-360 AALATSEAAISRS
+360 AALSFSEAAVPETST
-373 DLDNVG
+373 
-379 HQGATA
+379 ATA
-385 RNDVASVSRLTG
+385 PERGFPAGGG
-397 ATTARRDER
+397 AKREWDARRPMREDR

-427 AGKVVPVS
+427 SGRS
-435 RVPEHLSN
+435 LPEAAPFLN
-443 VTDADEPQPLA
+443 DTIADEEKVGSGLSAGPSDSNRFVSPAPQTPA
-454 RDTVVVHGDRENG
+454 ERFGD
-467 QRALISASEFHSLSK
+467 A
-482 CDSGVKSDF
+482 
-491 RRDEVSIDET
+491 VSPET
-501 EVKEAVAPVMAKE
+501 GAPATTGAIEPDPIPAE
-514 SSTVWAAPEMPSE
+514 SPAQKGGFEP
-527 TRVTEVQTELVL
+527 VL
-539 DERAEQ
+539 DSFETD

-554 QVAGIYV
+554 QVAGVYV
-561 LAEREDGLVLI
+561 LAEREDGILVV

-580 VTYERLKKE
+580 VTYERLKKSL
-589 MDAQN
+589 DAKD
-594 LPVQPFLIP
+594 LPVQPFLIA
-603 QVFRVTPTEVATFEA
+603 QVFRVTPAEIATIEA
-618 HREDLMAFGIDA
+618 HKEELLAFGIDV

-636 ALALRAVPALIAEAP
+636 AAALRAVPAIIAEAP
-651 ADRLEMLVHEI
+651 ADSLETLVHE
-662 LEELE
+662 LLDELE
-667 TFGTSSLTEVMRNKI
+667 SFGTSNLTEVMRNKV

-721 GRPTWKLLTTE
+721 GRPTWKLLTTD
-732 ELDRLFMRGQ
+732 ELDKLFLRGQ

>member
-1 MQKAKLLS
+1 
-9 IILNASPPWGRPI
+9 
-22 VQNRNGTQR
+22 
-31 GMQDTQTPEK
+31 MQDSQTPETK
-41 KTRRSIAALPNEL
+41 ARRPIAALPNEL
-54 ISQIAAGEV
+54 VSQIAAGEV

-78 LDAGATDIEI
+78 LDAGATDIEV

-98 VVTDNGSGIAKDELP
+98 VVTDNGSGIAKDDLP

-144 SIDSVSSLTI
+144 SIDSVSAMTI
-154 RTRTA
+154 RSRTP
-159 EDDHAWEW
+159 EDAHAWEW
-167 KEGKISPAAGNLG
+167 KEGRVTAAAGSPG
-180 TRMEVCDLFYKT
+180 TRIEVCDLFYKT
-192 PARRKFMKSEATEAS
+192 PARRKFMKSDATETA

-220 PEAGFRVIVNGREIL
+220 PEAGFRVVANGRDVL
-235 TLVPQSEEAR
+235 TLPPQTPEAR
-245 IAALL
+245 IAAVL

-255 ENCRPVRAFRDGIRL
+255 ENCRPVNALRDGIRL

-316 AQPLYCL
+316 TQPLYCL

-347 SQRIHTAVSSSVK
+347 GQRIHTAVSSSVR
-360 AALATSEAAISRS
+360 AALSFSEAAVPETST
-373 DLDNVG
+373 
-379 HQGATA
+379 ATA
-385 RNDVASVSRLTG
+385 PERGFPAGGG
-397 ATTARRDER
+397 AKREWDARRPMHEDR

-427 AGKVVPVS
+427 SGRS
-435 RVPEHLSN
+435 LPEVAPFLN
-443 VTDADEPQPLA
+443 DTIADEEKVGSGLSAGPSDSNRFVSPAPQTPA
-454 RDTVVVHGDRENG
+454 ERFGD
-467 QRALISASEFHSLSK
+467 A
-482 CDSGVKSDF
+482 
-491 RRDEVSIDET
+491 VSPET
-501 EVKEAVAPVMAKE
+501 GAPATTGAIEPDPIPAE
-514 SSTVWAAPEMPSE
+514 SPAQKGGFEP
-527 TRVTEVQTELVL
+527 VL
-539 DERAEQ
+539 DSFETD

-554 QVAGIYV
+554 QVAGVYV
-561 LAEREDGLVLI
+561 LAEREDGIVVV

-580 VTYERLKKE
+580 VTYERLKKSL
-589 MDAQN
+589 DAKD
-594 LPVQPFLIP
+594 LPVLPFLIA
-603 QVFRVTPTEVATFEA
+603 QVFRVTPAEIATIEA
-618 HREDLMAFGIDA
+618 HKEELLAFGIDV

-636 ALALRAVPALIAEAP
+636 AAALRAVPAIIAEAP
-651 ADRLEMLVHEI
+651 ADSLETLVHE
-662 LEELE
+662 LLDELE
-667 TFGTSSLTEVMRNKI
+667 SFGTSNLTEVMRNKV

-721 GRPTWKLLTTE
+721 GRPTWKLLTTD
-732 ELDRLFMRGQ
+732 ELDKLFLRGQ

>member
-1 MQKAKLLS
+1 
-9 IILNASPPWGRPI
+9 
-22 VQNRNGTQR
+22 
-31 GMQDTQTPEK
+31 MQDSQTPETK
-41 KTRRSIAALPNEL
+41 ARRPIAALPNEL
-54 ISQIAAGEV
+54 VSQIAAGEV

-78 LDAGATDIEI
+78 LDAGATDIEV

-98 VVTDNGSGIAKDELP
+98 VVTDNGSGIAKDDLP

-144 SIDSVSSLTI
+144 SIDSVSAMTI
-154 RTRTA
+154 RSRTP
-159 EDDHAWEW
+159 EDAHAWEW
-167 KEGKISPAAGNLG
+167 KEGRVTAAAGSPG
-180 TRMEVCDLFYKT
+180 TRIEVCDLFYKT
-192 PARRKFMKSEATEAS
+192 PARRKFMKSDATETA

-220 PEAGFRVIVNGREIL
+220 PEAGFRVVANGRDVL
-235 TLVPQSEEAR
+235 TLPPQTPEAR
-245 IAALL
+245 IAAVL

-255 ENCRPVRAFRDGIRL
+255 ENCRPVNALRDGIRL

-316 AQPLYCL
+316 TQPLYCL

-347 SQRIHTAVSSSVK
+347 GQRIHTAVSSSVR
-360 AALATSEAAISRS
+360 AALSFSEAAVPETSTAPAPER
-373 DLDNVG
+373 G
-379 HQGATA
+379 FPAGGGAK
-385 RNDVASVSRLTG
+385 REWD
-397 ATTARRDER
+397 ARRPMREDR

-427 AGKVVPVS
+427 SGRS
-435 RVPEHLSN
+435 LPEAAPFLN
-443 VTDADEPQPLA
+443 DTIADEEKVGPGLSAGPSDSNRFVSPAPQTPA
-454 RDTVVVHGDRENG
+454 ERFGD
-467 QRALISASEFHSLSK
+467 A
-482 CDSGVKSDF
+482 
-491 RRDEVSIDET
+491 VSPET
-501 EVKEAVAPVMAKE
+501 GAPATTGAIEPDPIPAE
-514 SSTVWAAPEMPSE
+514 SPAQKGRFEP
-527 TRVTEVQTELVL
+527 VL
-539 DERAEQ
+539 DSFETD

-554 QVAGIYV
+554 QVAGVYV
-561 LAEREDGLVLI
+561 LAEREDGIVVV

-580 VTYERLKKE
+580 VTYERLKKSL
-589 MDAQN
+589 DAKD
-594 LPVQPFLIP
+594 LPVQPFLIA
-603 QVFRVTPTEVATFEA
+603 QVFRVTPAEIATIEA
-618 HREDLMAFGIDA
+618 HKEELLAFGIDV

-636 ALALRAVPALIAEAP
+636 AAALRAVPAIIAEAP
-651 ADRLEMLVHEI
+651 ADSLETLVHE
-662 LEELE
+662 LLDELE
-667 TFGTSSLTEVMRNKI
+667 SFGTSNLTEVMRNKV

-721 GRPTWKLLTTE
+721 GRPTWKLLTTD
-732 ELDRLFMRGQ
+732 ELDKLFLRGQ

>member
-1 MQKAKLLS
+1 
-9 IILNASPPWGRPI
+9 
-22 VQNRNGTQR
+22 
-31 GMQDTQTPEK
+31 MQDSQTPEK
-41 KTRRSIAALPNEL
+41 KMRRPIAALPNEL
-54 ISQIAAGEV
+54 VSQIAAGEV

-78 LDAGATDIEI
+78 LDAGATDIEV

-98 VVTDNGSGIAKDELP
+98 VVTDNGSGIAKDDLP

-144 SIDSVSSLTI
+144 SIDSVSAMTI
-154 RTRTA
+154 RSRTP
-159 EDDHAWEW
+159 EDAHAWEW
-167 KEGKISPAAGNLG
+167 KEGRVTPAAGSPG
-180 TRMEVCDLFYKT
+180 TRIEVCDLFYKT
-192 PARRKFMKSEATEAS
+192 PARRKFMKSDATETA

-220 PEAGFRVIVNGREIL
+220 PEAGFRVVANGRDVL
-235 TLVPQSEEAR
+235 TLPPQTPEAR
-245 IAALL
+245 IAAVL

-255 ENCRPVRAFRDGIRL
+255 ENCRPVNALRDGIRL

-316 AQPLYCL
+316 TQPLYCL

-347 SQRIHTAVSSSVK
+347 GQRIHTAVSSSVR
-360 AALATSEAAISRS
+360 AALSFSEATLPEGGLPEPERVFAPGS
-373 DLDNVG
+373 
-379 HQGATA
+379 GAK
-385 RNDVASVSRLTG
+385 
-397 ATTARRDER
+397 RDFETRKPMREDR

-427 AGKVVPVS
+427 SGRS
-435 RVPEHLSN
+435 LPEAAPFLN
-443 VTDADEPQPLA
+443 DTIADEEKVGPGLSAGPSDSNRFVSPAPQTPA
-454 RDTVVVHGDRENG
+454 ERFGD
-467 QRALISASEFHSLSK
+467 A
-482 CDSGVKSDF
+482 
-491 RRDEVSIDET
+491 VSPET
-501 EVKEAVAPVMAKE
+501 VAPSTTGAIEPEPIPAEGPAKKGGFE
-514 SSTVWAAPEMPSE
+514 P
-527 TRVTEVQTELVL
+527 VL
-539 DERAEQ
+539 DSFETD

-554 QVAGIYV
+554 QVAGVYV
-561 LAEREDGLVLI
+561 LAEREDGIVVV

-580 VTYERLKKE
+580 VTYERLKKSL
-589 MDAQN
+589 DAKD
-594 LPVQPFLIP
+594 LPVQPFLIA
-603 QVFRVTPTEVATFEA
+603 QVFRVTPAEIATIEVHKE
-618 HREDLMAFGIDA
+618 ELLAFGIDV

-636 ALALRAVPALIAEAP
+636 AAALRAVPAIIAEAP
-651 ADRLEMLVHEI
+651 ADSLETLVHEI
-662 LEELE
+662 LDELE
-667 TFGTSSLTEVMRNKI
+667 SFGTSDLTEVMRNKV

-721 GRPTWKLLTTE
+721 GRPTWKLLTTD
-732 ELDRLFMRGQ
+732 ELDKLFLRGQ

>member
-1 MQKAKLLS
+1 
-9 IILNASPPWGRPI
+9 
-22 VQNRNGTQR
+22 
-31 GMQDTQTPEK
+31 MQDSQTPEK
-41 KTRRSIAALPNEL
+41 KARRPIAALPNEL
-54 ISQIAAGEV
+54 VSQIAAGEV

-78 LDAGATDIEI
+78 LDAGATDIEV

-98 VVTDNGSGIAKDELP
+98 VVTDNGSGIAKDDLP

-144 SIDSVSSLTI
+144 SIDSVSAMTI
-154 RTRTA
+154 RSRTP
-159 EDDHAWEW
+159 EDSHAWEW
-167 KEGKISPAAGNLG
+167 KEGRVTPAAGSPG
-180 TRMEVCDLFYKT
+180 TRIEVCDLFYKT
-192 PARRKFMKSEATEAS
+192 PARRKFMKSDATETA

-220 PEAGFRVIVNGREIL
+220 PEAGFRVAANGRDVL
-235 TLVPQSEEAR
+235 TLPPQTPEAR
-245 IAALL
+245 IAAVL

-255 ENCRPVRAFRDGIRL
+255 ENCRPVNALRDGIRL

-316 AQPLYCL
+316 TQPLYCL

-347 SQRIHTAVSSSVK
+347 GQRIHTAVSSSVR
-360 AALATSEAAISRS
+360 AALSFSEAAVPEGGLPEPERVFAPG
-373 DLDNVG
+373 N
-379 HQGATA
+379 GAKRDFEA
-385 RNDVASVSRLTG
+385 RKPVRED
-397 ATTARRDER
+397 R

-427 AGKVVPVS
+427 SGQALKASAPFLNDTLSHEEKAENLLPTSESNRFASPAPQTLTERFGDAVTSGIETPETSAAEPEPIPETVPNEGSVQEAGFEPVL
-435 RVPEHLSN
+435 EN
-443 VTDADEPQPLA
+443 FEAD
-454 RDTVVVHGDRENG
+454 
-467 QRALISASEFHSLSK
+467 
-482 CDSGVKSDF
+482 
-491 RRDEVSIDET
+491 
-501 EVKEAVAPVMAKE
+501 
-514 SSTVWAAPEMPSE
+514 
-527 TRVTEVQTELVL
+527 
-539 DERAEQ
+539 

-554 QVAGIYV
+554 QVAGVYV
-561 LAEREDGLVLI
+561 LAEREDGIVVV

-580 VTYERLKKE
+580 VTYERLKKSL
-589 MDAQN
+589 DAKD
-594 LPVQPFLIP
+594 LPVQPFLIA
-603 QVFRVTPTEVATFEA
+603 QVFRVTPAEIATIEA
-618 HREDLMAFGIDA
+618 HKEELLAFGIDV

-636 ALALRAVPALIAEAP
+636 AAALRAVPAIIAEAP
-651 ADRLEMLVHEI
+651 ADSLETLVHEI
-662 LEELE
+662 LDELE
-667 TFGTSSLTEVMRNKI
+667 SFGTSDLTEVMRNKV

-721 GRPTWKLLTTE
+721 GRPTWKLLTTD
-732 ELDRLFMRGQ
+732 ELDKLFLRGQ

>member
-1 MQKAKLLS
+1 
-9 IILNASPPWGRPI
+9 
-22 VQNRNGTQR
+22 
-31 GMQDTQTPEK
+31 MQDSQTPETK
-41 KTRRSIAALPNEL
+41 ARRPIAALPNEL
-54 ISQIAAGEV
+54 VSQIAAGEV

-78 LDAGATDIEI
+78 LDAGATDIEV

-98 VVTDNGSGIAKDELP
+98 VVTDNGSGIAKDDLP

-144 SIDSVSSLTI
+144 SIDSVSAMTI
-154 RTRTA
+154 RSRTP
-159 EDDHAWEW
+159 EDAHAWEW
-167 KEGKISPAAGNLG
+167 KEGRVTAAAGSPG
-180 TRMEVCDLFYKT
+180 TRIEVCDLFYKT
-192 PARRKFMKSEATEAS
+192 PARRKFMKSDATETA

-220 PEAGFRVIVNGREIL
+220 PEAGFRVVANGRDVL
-235 TLVPQSEEAR
+235 TLPPQTPEAR
-245 IAALL
+245 IAAVL

-255 ENCRPVRAFRDGIRL
+255 ENCRPVNALRDGIRL

-316 AQPLYCL
+316 TQPLYCL

-347 SQRIHTAVSSSVK
+347 GQRIHTAISSSVR
-360 AALATSEAAISRS
+360 AALSFSEAAVPETST
-373 DLDNVG
+373 
-379 HQGATA
+379 ATA
-385 RNDVASVSRLTG
+385 PERGFPAGGG
-397 ATTARRDER
+397 AKREWDARRPMHEDR

-427 AGKVVPVS
+427 SGRS
-435 RVPEHLSN
+435 LPEAAPFLN
-443 VTDADEPQPLA
+443 DTIADEEKVGSGLSAGPSDSNRFVSPAPQTPA
-454 RDTVVVHGDRENG
+454 ERFGD
-467 QRALISASEFHSLSK
+467 A
-482 CDSGVKSDF
+482 
-491 RRDEVSIDET
+491 VSPET
-501 EVKEAVAPVMAKE
+501 GAPATTGAIEPDPIPAE
-514 SSTVWAAPEMPSE
+514 SPAQKGGFEP
-527 TRVTEVQTELVL
+527 VL
-539 DERAEQ
+539 DSFETD

-554 QVAGIYV
+554 QVAGVYV
-561 LAEREDGLVLI
+561 LAEREDGIVVV

-580 VTYERLKKE
+580 VTYERLKKSL
-589 MDAQN
+589 DAKD
-594 LPVQPFLIP
+594 LPVQPFLIA
-603 QVFRVTPTEVATFEA
+603 QVFRVTPAEIATIEA
-618 HREDLMAFGIDA
+618 HKEELLAFGIDV

-636 ALALRAVPALIAEAP
+636 AAALRAVPAIIAEAP
-651 ADRLEMLVHEI
+651 ADSLETLVHE
-662 LEELE
+662 LLDELE
-667 TFGTSSLTEVMRNKI
+667 SFGTSNLTEVMRNKV

-721 GRPTWKLLTTE
+721 GRPTWKLLTTD
-732 ELDRLFMRGQ
+732 ELDKLFLRGQ

>member
-1 MQKAKLLS
+1 
-9 IILNASPPWGRPI
+9 
-22 VQNRNGTQR
+22 
-31 GMQDTQTPEK
+31 MQDSQTPETK
-41 KTRRSIAALPNEL
+41 ARRPIAALPNEL
-54 ISQIAAGEV
+54 VSQIAAGEV

-78 LDAGATDIEI
+78 LDAGATDIEV

-98 VVTDNGSGIAKDELP
+98 VVTDNGSGIAKDDLP

-144 SIDSVSSLTI
+144 SIDSVSAMTI
-154 RTRTA
+154 RSRTP
-159 EDDHAWEW
+159 EDAHAWEW
-167 KEGKISPAAGNLG
+167 KEGRVTAAAGSPG
-180 TRMEVCDLFYKT
+180 TRIEVCDLFYKT
-192 PARRKFMKSEATEAS
+192 PARRKFMKSDATETA

-220 PEAGFRVIVNGREIL
+220 PEAGFRVVANGRDVL
-235 TLVPQSEEAR
+235 TLPPQTPEAR
-245 IAALL
+245 IAAVL

-255 ENCRPVRAFRDGIRL
+255 ENCRPVNALRDGIRL

-316 AQPLYCL
+316 TQPLYCL

-347 SQRIHTAVSSSVK
+347 GQRIHTAVSSSVR
-360 AALATSEAAISRS
+360 AALSFSEAAVPETST
-373 DLDNVG
+373 
-379 HQGATA
+379 ATA
-385 RNDVASVSRLTG
+385 PERGFPAGGG
-397 ATTARRDER
+397 AKREWDARRPMHEDR

-427 AGKVVPVS
+427 SGRS
-435 RVPEHLSN
+435 LPEAAPFLN
-443 VTDADEPQPLA
+443 DTIADEEKVGSGLSAGPSDSNRFVSPAPQTPA
-454 RDTVVVHGDRENG
+454 ERFGD
-467 QRALISASEFHSLSK
+467 A
-482 CDSGVKSDF
+482 
-491 RRDEVSIDET
+491 VSPET
-501 EVKEAVAPVMAKE
+501 GAPATTGAIEPDPIPAE
-514 SSTVWAAPEMPSE
+514 SPAQKGGFEP
-527 TRVTEVQTELVL
+527 VL
-539 DERAEQ
+539 DSFETD

-554 QVAGIYV
+554 QVAGVYV
-561 LAEREDGLVLI
+561 LAEREDGIVVV

-580 VTYERLKKE
+580 VTYERLKKSL
-589 MDAQN
+589 DAKD
-594 LPVQPFLIP
+594 LPVQPFLIA
-603 QVFRVTPTEVATFEA
+603 QVFRVTPSEIATIEA
-618 HREDLMAFGIDA
+618 HKEELLAFGIDV

-636 ALALRAVPALIAEAP
+636 AAALRAVPAIVAEAP
-651 ADRLEMLVHEI
+651 ADSLETLVHE
-662 LEELE
+662 LLDELE
-667 TFGTSSLTEVMRNKI
+667 SFGTSNLTEVMRNKV

-721 GRPTWKLLTTE
+721 GRPTWKLLTTD
-732 ELDRLFMRGQ
+732 ELDKLFLRGQ

>member
-1 MQKAKLLS
+1 
-9 IILNASPPWGRPI
+9 
-22 VQNRNGTQR
+22 
-31 GMQDTQTPEK
+31 MQDSQTPEK
-41 KTRRSIAALPNEL
+41 KARRPIAALPNEL
-54 ISQIAAGEV
+54 VSQIAAGEV

-78 LDAGATDIEI
+78 LDAGATDIEV

-98 VVTDNGSGIAKDELP
+98 VVTDNGSGIAKDDLP

-144 SIDSVSSLTI
+144 SIDSVSAMTI
-154 RTRTA
+154 RSRTP
-159 EDDHAWEW
+159 EDSHAWEW
-167 KEGKISPAAGNLG
+167 KEGRVTPAAGSPG
-180 TRMEVCDLFYKT
+180 TRIEVCDLFYKT
-192 PARRKFMKSEATEAS
+192 PARRKFMKSDATETA

-220 PEAGFRVIVNGREIL
+220 PEAGFRVVANGRDVL
-235 TLVPQSEEAR
+235 TLPPQTPEAR
-245 IAALL
+245 IAAVL

-255 ENCRPVRAFRDGIRL
+255 ENCRPVNALRDGIRL

-316 AQPLYCL
+316 TQPLYCL

-347 SQRIHTAVSSSVK
+347 GQRIHTAVSSSVR
-360 AALATSEAAISRS
+360 AALSFSEAAVPEGGLPEPERVFAPGS
-373 DLDNVG
+373 
-379 HQGATA
+379 GAK
-385 RNDVASVSRLTG
+385 
-397 ATTARRDER
+397 RDFETRKPVREDR

-413 RLFGADLDTALAAE
+413 RLFGADLDTALAVESGQALKAPAPYLNDTLSHEEKAE
-427 AGKVVPVS
+427 NVLPTSESNRFAASAPQTLTERFGDAVTSGIETPETTAAEPETIPVS
-435 RVPEHLSN
+435 ASAEGLAEKGGFEPVLEN
-443 VTDADEPQPLA
+443 FEAD
-454 RDTVVVHGDRENG
+454 
-467 QRALISASEFHSLSK
+467 
-482 CDSGVKSDF
+482 
-491 RRDEVSIDET
+491 
-501 EVKEAVAPVMAKE
+501 
-514 SSTVWAAPEMPSE
+514 
-527 TRVTEVQTELVL
+527 
-539 DERAEQ
+539 

-554 QVAGIYV
+554 QVAGVYV
-561 LAEREDGLVLI
+561 LAEREDGIVVV

-580 VTYERLKKE
+580 VTYERLKKSL
-589 MDAQN
+589 DAKD
-594 LPVQPFLIP
+594 LPVQPFLIA
-603 QVFRVTPTEVATFEA
+603 QVFRVTPAEIATIEA
-618 HREDLMAFGIDA
+618 HKEELLAFGIDV
-630 SVTGEN
+630 SVTGDN
-636 ALALRAVPALIAEAP
+636 AAALRAVPAIIAEAP
-651 ADRLEMLVHEI
+651 ADSLETLVHEI
-662 LEELE
+662 LDELE
-667 TFGTSSLTEVMRNKI
+667 SFGTSDLTEVMRNKV

-721 GRPTWKLLTTE
+721 GRPTWKLLTTD
-732 ELDRLFMRGQ
+732 ELDKLFLRGQ

>member
-1 MQKAKLLS
+1 
-9 IILNASPPWGRPI
+9 
-22 VQNRNGTQR
+22 
-31 GMQDTQTPEK
+31 MQDSQTPEK
-41 KTRRSIAALPNEL
+41 KARRPIAALPNEL
-54 ISQIAAGEV
+54 VSQIAAGEV

-78 LDAGATDIEI
+78 LDAGATDIEV

-98 VVTDNGSGIAKDELP
+98 VVTDNGSGIAKDDLP

-144 SIDSVSSLTI
+144 SIDSVSAMTI
-154 RTRTA
+154 RSRTP
-159 EDDHAWEW
+159 EDSHAWEW
-167 KEGKISPAAGNLG
+167 KEGRVTPAAGSPG
-180 TRMEVCDLFYKT
+180 TRIEVCDLFYKT
-192 PARRKFMKSEATEAS
+192 PARRKFMKSDATETA

-220 PEAGFRVIVNGREIL
+220 PEAGFRVVANGRDVL
-235 TLVPQSEEAR
+235 TLPPQTPEAR
-245 IAALL
+245 IAAVL

-255 ENCRPVRAFRDGIRL
+255 ENCRPVNALRDGIRL

-316 AQPLYCL
+316 TQPLYCL

-347 SQRIHTAVSSSVK
+347 GQRIHTAVSSSVR
-360 AALATSEAAISRS
+360 AALSFSEATVQEGSLPQPERVFPAGS
-373 DLDNVG
+373 
-379 HQGATA
+379 GAKRDFEA
-385 RNDVASVSRLTG
+385 RKPVRED
-397 ATTARRDER
+397 R

-427 AGKVVPVS
+427 SGKALNTSVPFLNDT
-435 RVPEHLSN
+435 LSGEEK
-443 VTDADEPQPLA
+443 AEA
-454 RDTVVVHGDRENG
+454 
-467 QRALISASEFHSLSK
+467 ALPTSESNRFASSASQTLIERFG
-482 CDSGVKSDF
+482 DAVTSG
-491 RRDEVSIDET
+491 IET
-501 EVKEAVAPVMAKE
+501 PENAAVEPEPIPETVPNEGSVQEAGFEPVLENFEA
-514 SSTVWAAPEMPSE
+514 
-527 TRVTEVQTELVL
+527 
-539 DERAEQ
+539 D

-554 QVAGIYV
+554 QVAGVYV
-561 LAEREDGLVLI
+561 LAEREDGIVVV

-580 VTYERLKKE
+580 VTYERLKKSL
-589 MDAQN
+589 DAKD
-594 LPVQPFLIP
+594 LPVQPFLIA
-603 QVFRVTPTEVATFEA
+603 QVFRVTPAEIATIEA
-618 HREDLMAFGIDA
+618 HKEELLAFGIDV

-636 ALALRAVPALIAEAP
+636 AAALRAVPAIIAEAP
-651 ADRLEMLVHEI
+651 ADSLETLVHEI
-662 LEELE
+662 LDELE
-667 TFGTSSLTEVMRNKI
+667 SFGTSDLTEVMRNKV

-721 GRPTWKLLTTE
+721 GRPTWKLLTTD
-732 ELDRLFMRGQ
+732 ELDKLFLRGQ

>member
-1 MQKAKLLS
+1 
-9 IILNASPPWGRPI
+9 
-22 VQNRNGTQR
+22 
-31 GMQDTQTPEK
+31 MQDSQTPETK
-41 KTRRSIAALPNEL
+41 ARRPIAALPNEL
-54 ISQIAAGEV
+54 VSQIAAGEV

-78 LDAGATDIEI
+78 LDAGATDIEV

-98 VVTDNGSGIAKDELP
+98 VVTDNGSGIAKDDLP

-144 SIDSVSSLTI
+144 SIDSVSAMTI
-154 RTRTA
+154 RSRTP
-159 EDDHAWEW
+159 EDAHAWEW
-167 KEGKISPAAGNLG
+167 KEGRVTAAAGSPG
-180 TRMEVCDLFYKT
+180 TRIEVCDLFYKT
-192 PARRKFMKSEATEAS
+192 PARRKFMKSDATETA

-220 PEAGFRVIVNGREIL
+220 PEAGFRVVANGRDVL
-235 TLVPQSEEAR
+235 TLPPQTPEAR
-245 IAALL
+245 IAAVL

-255 ENCRPVRAFRDGIRL
+255 ESCRPVNALRDGIRL

-316 AQPLYCL
+316 TQPLYCL

-347 SQRIHTAVSSSVK
+347 GQRIHTAVSSSVR
-360 AALATSEAAISRS
+360 AALSFSEAAVPETST
-373 DLDNVG
+373 
-379 HQGATA
+379 ATA
-385 RNDVASVSRLTG
+385 PERGFPAGGG
-397 ATTARRDER
+397 AKREWDARRPMREDR

-427 AGKVVPVS
+427 SGRS
-435 RVPEHLSN
+435 LPEAAPFLN
-443 VTDADEPQPLA
+443 DTIADEEKVGPGLSAGPSDSNRFVSPAPQTPA
-454 RDTVVVHGDRENG
+454 ERFGD
-467 QRALISASEFHSLSK
+467 A
-482 CDSGVKSDF
+482 
-491 RRDEVSIDET
+491 VSPET
-501 EVKEAVAPVMAKE
+501 GAPA
-514 SSTVWAAPEMPSE
+514 TTGAI
-527 TRVTEVQTELVL
+527 ELEPTPAEGPAQKGGFEPVL
-539 DERAEQ
+539 DSFETD

-554 QVAGIYV
+554 QVAGVYV
-561 LAEREDGLVLI
+561 LAEREDGIVVV

-580 VTYERLKKE
+580 VTYERLKKSL
-589 MDAQN
+589 DAKD
-594 LPVQPFLIP
+594 LPVQPFLIA
-603 QVFRVTPTEVATFEA
+603 QVFRVTPAEIATIEA
-618 HREDLMAFGIDA
+618 HKEELLAFGIDV

-636 ALALRAVPALIAEAP
+636 AAALRAVPAIIAEAP
-651 ADRLEMLVHEI
+651 ADSLETLVHE
-662 LEELE
+662 LLDELE
-667 TFGTSSLTEVMRNKI
+667 SFGTSNLTEVMRNKV

-721 GRPTWKLLTTE
+721 GRPTWKLLTTD
-732 ELDRLFMRGQ
+732 ELDKLFLRGQ

>member
-1 MQKAKLLS
+1 
-9 IILNASPPWGRPI
+9 
-22 VQNRNGTQR
+22 
-31 GMQDTQTPEK
+31 MQDSQTPETK
-41 KTRRSIAALPNEL
+41 ARRPIAALPNEL
-54 ISQIAAGEV
+54 VSQIAAGEV

-78 LDAGATDIEI
+78 LDAGATDIEV

-98 VVTDNGSGIAKDELP
+98 VVTDNGSGIAKDDLP

-144 SIDSVSSLTI
+144 SIDSVSAITI
-154 RTRTA
+154 RSRTP
-159 EDDHAWEW
+159 EDAHAWEW
-167 KEGKISPAAGNLG
+167 KEGRVTAAAGSPG
-180 TRMEVCDLFYKT
+180 TRIEVCDLFYKT
-192 PARRKFMKSEATEAS
+192 PARRKFMKSDATETA

-220 PEAGFRVIVNGREIL
+220 PEAGFHVVANGRDVL
-235 TLVPQSEEAR
+235 TLPPQTPEAR
-245 IAALL
+245 IAAVL

-255 ENCRPVRAFRDGIRL
+255 ENCRPVNALRDGIRL

-316 AQPLYCL
+316 TQPLYCL

-347 SQRIHTAVSSSVK
+347 GQRIHTAVSSSVR
-360 AALATSEAAISRS
+360 AALSFSEAAVPETSTAPAPER
-373 DLDNVG
+373 G
-379 HQGATA
+379 FPAGGGAK
-385 RNDVASVSRLTG
+385 REWD
-397 ATTARRDER
+397 ARRPMREDR

-427 AGKVVPVS
+427 SGRS
-435 RVPEHLSN
+435 LPEAAPFLN
-443 VTDADEPQPLA
+443 DTIADEEKVGSGLSAGPSDSNRFVSPAPQTPA
-454 RDTVVVHGDRENG
+454 ERFGD
-467 QRALISASEFHSLSK
+467 A
-482 CDSGVKSDF
+482 
-491 RRDEVSIDET
+491 VSPET
-501 EVKEAVAPVMAKE
+501 GAPATTGAIEPDPIPAE
-514 SSTVWAAPEMPSE
+514 SPAQKGGFEP
-527 TRVTEVQTELVL
+527 VL
-539 DERAEQ
+539 DSFETD

-554 QVAGIYV
+554 QVAGVYV
-561 LAEREDGLVLI
+561 LAEREDGIVVV

-580 VTYERLKKE
+580 VTYERLKKSL
-589 MDAQN
+589 DAKD
-594 LPVQPFLIP
+594 LPVQPFLIA
-603 QVFRVTPTEVATFEA
+603 QVFRVTPAEIATIEA
-618 HREDLMAFGIDA
+618 HKEELLAFGIDV

-636 ALALRAVPALIAEAP
+636 AAALRAVPAIIAEAP
-651 ADRLEMLVHEI
+651 ADSLETLVHE
-662 LEELE
+662 LLDELE
-667 TFGTSSLTEVMRNKI
+667 SFGTSNLTEVMRNKV

-721 GRPTWKLLTTE
+721 GRPTWKLLTTD
-732 ELDRLFMRGQ
+732 ELDKLFLRGQ

>member
-1 MQKAKLLS
+1 
-9 IILNASPPWGRPI
+9 
-22 VQNRNGTQR
+22 
-31 GMQDTQTPEK
+31 MQDSQTPETK
-41 KTRRSIAALPNEL
+41 VRRPIAALPNEL
-54 ISQIAAGEV
+54 VSQIAAGEV

-78 LDAGATDIEI
+78 LDAGATDIEV

-98 VVTDNGSGIAKDELP
+98 VVTDNGSGIAKDDLP

-144 SIDSVSSLTI
+144 SIDSVSAMTI
-154 RTRTA
+154 RSRTP
-159 EDDHAWEW
+159 EDAHAWEW
-167 KEGKISPAAGNLG
+167 KEGRVTAAAGSPG
-180 TRMEVCDLFYKT
+180 TRIEVCDLFYKT
-192 PARRKFMKSEATEAS
+192 PARRKFMKSDATETA

-220 PEAGFRVIVNGREIL
+220 PEAGFRVVANGRDVL
-235 TLVPQSEEAR
+235 TLPPQTPEAR
-245 IAALL
+245 IAAVL

-255 ENCRPVRAFRDGIRL
+255 ENCRPVNALRDGIRL

-316 AQPLYCL
+316 TQPLYCL

-347 SQRIHTAVSSSVK
+347 GQRIHTAVSSSVR
-360 AALATSEAAISRS
+360 AALSFSEAAVPETST
-373 DLDNVG
+373 
-379 HQGATA
+379 ATA
-385 RNDVASVSRLTG
+385 PERGFPAGGG
-397 ATTARRDER
+397 AKREWDARRPMREDR

-427 AGKVVPVS
+427 SGRS
-435 RVPEHLSN
+435 LPEAAPFLN
-443 VTDADEPQPLA
+443 DTIADEEKVGSGLSAGPSDSNRFVSPAPQTPA
-454 RDTVVVHGDRENG
+454 ERFGD
-467 QRALISASEFHSLSK
+467 A
-482 CDSGVKSDF
+482 
-491 RRDEVSIDET
+491 VSPET
-501 EVKEAVAPVMAKE
+501 GAPATTGAIEPDPIPAE
-514 SSTVWAAPEMPSE
+514 SPAQKGGFEP
-527 TRVTEVQTELVL
+527 VL
-539 DERAEQ
+539 DSFETD

-554 QVAGIYV
+554 QVAGVYV
-561 LAEREDGLVLI
+561 LAEREDGIVVV

-580 VTYERLKKE
+580 VTYERLKKSL
-589 MDAQN
+589 DAKD
-594 LPVQPFLIP
+594 LPVQPFLIA
-603 QVFRVTPTEVATFEA
+603 QVFRVTPAEIATIEA
-618 HREDLMAFGIDA
+618 NKEELLAFGIDV

-636 ALALRAVPALIAEAP
+636 AAALRAVPAIIAEAP
-651 ADRLEMLVHEI
+651 ADSLETLVHE
-662 LEELE
+662 LLDELE
-667 TFGTSSLTEVMRNKI
+667 SFGTSNLTEVMRNKV

-721 GRPTWKLLTTE
+721 GRPTWKLLTTD
-732 ELDRLFMRGQ
+732 ELDKLFLRGQ

>member
-1 MQKAKLLS
+1 MQNRKLPS
-9 IILNASPPWGRPI
+9 IILNAFPAWGVEKI
-22 VQNRNGTQR
+22 KTVTEVNE
-31 GMQDTQTPEK
+31 GMQDSQTPEK
-41 KTRRSIAALPNEL
+41 KARRPIAALPNEL
-54 ISQIAAGEV
+54 VSQIAAGEV

-78 LDAGATDIEI
+78 LDAGATDIEV

-98 VVTDNGSGIAKDELP
+98 VVTDNGSGIAKDDLP

-144 SIDSVSSLTI
+144 SIDSVSAMTI
-154 RTRTA
+154 RSRTP
-159 EDDHAWEW
+159 EDSHAWEW
-167 KEGKISPAAGNLG
+167 KEGRVTPAAGSPG
-180 TRMEVCDLFYKT
+180 TRIEVCDLFYKT
-192 PARRKFMKSEATEAS
+192 PARRKFMKSDATETA

-220 PEAGFRVIVNGREIL
+220 PEAGFRVVANGRDVL
-235 TLVPQSEEAR
+235 TLPPQTPEAR
-245 IAALL
+245 IAAVL

-255 ENCRPVRAFRDGIRL
+255 ENCRPVNALRDGIRL

-316 AQPLYCL
+316 TQPLYCL

-347 SQRIHTAVSSSVK
+347 GQRIHTAVSSSVR
-360 AALATSEAAISRS
+360 AALSFSEATVQEGSLPQPERLFPAGSNAKREF
-373 DLDNVG
+373 D
-379 HQGATA
+379 A
-385 RNDVASVSRLTG
+385 RKPVRED
-397 ATTARRDER
+397 R

-427 AGKVVPVS
+427 SGKVLHASAPFLNDTLSDEEKAGNALPTSESNRFASPVPQTLTERLGDAVSLGTDTPESTAVEPEPVPVPTATGS
-435 RVPEHLSN
+435 LAEGEGFEPVLEN
-443 VTDADEPQPLA
+443 FEAD
-454 RDTVVVHGDRENG
+454 
-467 QRALISASEFHSLSK
+467 
-482 CDSGVKSDF
+482 
-491 RRDEVSIDET
+491 
-501 EVKEAVAPVMAKE
+501 
-514 SSTVWAAPEMPSE
+514 
-527 TRVTEVQTELVL
+527 
-539 DERAEQ
+539 

-554 QVAGIYV
+554 QVAGVYV
-561 LAEREDGLVLI
+561 LAEREDGIVVV

-580 VTYERLKKE
+580 VTYERLKKSLDE
-589 MDAQN
+589 KD
-594 LPVQPFLIP
+594 LPVQPFLIA
-603 QVFRVTPTEVATFEA
+603 QVFRVTPAEIATIEA
-618 HREDLMAFGIDA
+618 HKEELLAFGIDV

-636 ALALRAVPALIAEAP
+636 AAALRAVPAIIAEAP
-651 ADRLEMLVHEI
+651 ADSLETLVHEL

-667 TFGTSSLTEVMRNKI
+667 SFGTSNLTEVMRNKV

-721 GRPTWKLLTTE
+721 GRPTWKLLTTD
-732 ELDRLFMRGQ
+732 ELDKLFLRGQ

>member
-1 MQKAKLLS
+1 
-9 IILNASPPWGRPI
+9 
-22 VQNRNGTQR
+22 
-31 GMQDTQTPEK
+31 MQDTQTPEK
-41 KTRRSIAALPNEL
+41 KTRRPIAALPNEL
-54 ISQIAAGEV
+54 VSQIAAGEV

-78 LDAGATDIEI
+78 LDAGATDIEV

-98 VVTDNGSGIAKDELP
+98 VVTDNGSGIAKDDLP

-144 SIDSVSSLTI
+144 SIDSVSAMTI
-154 RTRTA
+154 RSRTP
-159 EDDHAWEW
+159 EDAHAWEW
-167 KEGKISPAAGNLG
+167 KEGRVTPAAGSPG
-180 TRMEVCDLFYKT
+180 TRIEVCDLFYKT
-192 PARRKFMKSEATEAS
+192 PARRKFMKSDATETA

-220 PEAGFRVIVNGREIL
+220 PEAGFRVVANGRDVL
-235 TLVPQSEEAR
+235 TLPPQTPEAR
-245 IAALL
+245 IAAVL

-255 ENCRPVRAFRDGIRL
+255 ENCRPVNALRDGIRL

-316 AQPLYCL
+316 TQPLYCL

-347 SQRIHTAVSSSVK
+347 GQRIHTAVSSSVR
-360 AALATSEAAISRS
+360 AALSFSEAVVPEGGLPEPERVFAPGS
-373 DLDNVG
+373 
-379 HQGATA
+379 GAKRDFEA
-385 RNDVASVSRLTG
+385 RKPVRED
-397 ATTARRDER
+397 R

-427 AGKVVPVS
+427 SGQALKALAPLLNDTLSHEEKAENLLPASESNRFASSAPQTLTERFGDAVTSGIETPETTAAEPETIPVS
-435 RVPEHLSN
+435 ASAEG
-443 VTDADEPQPLA
+443 LA
-454 RDTVVVHGDRENG
+454 EKGG
-467 QRALISASEFHSLSK
+467 
-482 CDSGVKSDF
+482 
-491 RRDEVSIDET
+491 
-501 EVKEAVAPVMAKE
+501 VAPVLENFEA
-514 SSTVWAAPEMPSE
+514 
-527 TRVTEVQTELVL
+527 
-539 DERAEQ
+539 D

-554 QVAGIYV
+554 QVAGVYV
-561 LAEREDGLVLI
+561 LAEREDGIVVV

-580 VTYERLKKE
+580 VTYERLKKSL
-589 MDAQN
+589 DAKD
-594 LPVQPFLIP
+594 LPVQPFLIA
-603 QVFRVTPTEVATFEA
+603 QVFRVTPAEVATIEA
-618 HREDLMAFGIDA
+618 HKDELLAFGIDV

-636 ALALRAVPALIAEAP
+636 AAALRAVPAIIAEAP
-651 ADRLEMLVHEI
+651 ADSLETLVHE
-662 LEELE
+662 LLDELE
-667 TFGTSSLTEVMRNKI
+667 SFGTSDLTEVMRNKV

-721 GRPTWKLLTTE
+721 GRPTWKLLTTD
-732 ELDRLFMRGQ
+732 ELDKLFLRGQ

>member
-1 MQKAKLLS
+1 
-9 IILNASPPWGRPI
+9 
-22 VQNRNGTQR
+22 
-31 GMQDTQTPEK
+31 MQDSQTPEK
-41 KTRRSIAALPNEL
+41 KARRPIAALPNEL
-54 ISQIAAGEV
+54 VSQIAAGEV

-78 LDAGATDIEI
+78 LDAGATDIEV

-98 VVTDNGSGIAKDELP
+98 VVTDNGSGIAKDDLP

-144 SIDSVSSLTI
+144 SIDSVSAMTI
-154 RTRTA
+154 RSRTP
-159 EDDHAWEW
+159 EDAHAWEW
-167 KEGKISPAAGNLG
+167 KEGRVTPAAGSPG
-180 TRMEVCDLFYKT
+180 TRIEVCDLFYKT
-192 PARRKFMKSEATEAS
+192 PARRKFMKSDATETA

-220 PEAGFRVIVNGREIL
+220 PEAGFRVVANGRDVL
-235 TLVPQSEEAR
+235 TLPPQTPEAR
-245 IAALL
+245 IAAVL

-255 ENCRPVRAFRDGIRL
+255 ENCRPVNALRDGIRL

-316 AQPLYCL
+316 TQPLYCL

-347 SQRIHTAVSSSVK
+347 GQRIHTAVSSSVR
-360 AALATSEAAISRS
+360 AALSFSEAAVPETSTVPASER
-373 DLDNVG
+373 G
-379 HQGATA
+379 FPAGGGAK
-385 RNDVASVSRLTG
+385 REWD
-397 ATTARRDER
+397 ARRPMREDR

-427 AGKVVPVS
+427 SGRS
-435 RVPEHLSN
+435 LPEAAPFLN
-443 VTDADEPQPLA
+443 DTIADEEKVGPGLSAGPSDSNRFVSPAPQTPA
-454 RDTVVVHGDRENG
+454 ERFGD
-467 QRALISASEFHSLSK
+467 A
-482 CDSGVKSDF
+482 
-491 RRDEVSIDET
+491 VSPET
-501 EVKEAVAPVMAKE
+501 VAP
-514 SSTVWAAPEMPSE
+514 STTGAIEPEPIPAE
-527 TRVTEVQTELVL
+527 GPAQKGGFEPVL
-539 DERAEQ
+539 DSFETD

-554 QVAGIYV
+554 QVAGVYI
-561 LAEREDGLVLI
+561 LAEREDGIVVV

-580 VTYERLKKE
+580 VTYERLKKSL
-589 MDAQN
+589 DAKD
-594 LPVQPFLIP
+594 LPVQPFLIA
-603 QVFRVTPTEVATFEA
+603 QVFRVTPAEVATIEA
-618 HREDLMAFGIDA
+618 HKDELLAFGIDV

-636 ALALRAVPALIAEAP
+636 AAALRAVPAIIAEAP
-651 ADRLEMLVHEI
+651 ADSLETLVHEI
-662 LEELE
+662 LDELE
-667 TFGTSSLTEVMRNKI
+667 SFGTSDLTEVMRNKV

-721 GRPTWKLLTTE
+721 GRPTWKLLTTD
-732 ELDRLFMRGQ
+732 ELDKLFLRGQ

>member
-1 MQKAKLLS
+1 
-9 IILNASPPWGRPI
+9 
-22 VQNRNGTQR
+22 
-31 GMQDTQTPEK
+31 MQDSQTPEK
-41 KTRRSIAALPNEL
+41 KVRRPIAALPNEL
-54 ISQIAAGEV
+54 VSQIAAGEV

-78 LDAGATDIEI
+78 LDAGATDIEV

-98 VVTDNGSGIAKDELP
+98 VVTDNGSGIAKDDLP

-144 SIDSVSSLTI
+144 SIDSVSAMTI
-154 RTRTA
+154 RSRTP
-159 EDDHAWEW
+159 EDSHAWEW
-167 KEGKISPAAGNLG
+167 KEGRVTPAAGSPG
-180 TRMEVCDLFYKT
+180 TRIEVCDLFYKT
-192 PARRKFMKSEATEAS
+192 PARRKFMKSDATETA

-220 PEAGFRVIVNGREIL
+220 PEAGFRVVANGRDVL
-235 TLVPQSEEAR
+235 TLPPQTPEAR
-245 IAALL
+245 IAAVL

-255 ENCRPVRAFRDGIRL
+255 ENCRPVNALRDGIRL

-316 AQPLYCL
+316 TQPLYCL

-347 SQRIHTAVSSSVK
+347 GQRIHTAVSSSVR
-360 AALATSEAAISRS
+360 AALSFSEATVQEGSLPQPERLFPAGSNAKREF
-373 DLDNVG
+373 D
-379 HQGATA
+379 A
-385 RNDVASVSRLTG
+385 RKPVRED
-397 ATTARRDER
+397 R

-427 AGKVVPVS
+427 SGKVLHASAPFLNDTLSDEEKAGNALPTSESNRFASPVPQTLTERLGDAVSLGTDTPESTAVEPEPVPVPTATGS
-435 RVPEHLSN
+435 LAEGEGFEPVLEN
-443 VTDADEPQPLA
+443 FEAD
-454 RDTVVVHGDRENG
+454 
-467 QRALISASEFHSLSK
+467 
-482 CDSGVKSDF
+482 
-491 RRDEVSIDET
+491 
-501 EVKEAVAPVMAKE
+501 
-514 SSTVWAAPEMPSE
+514 
-527 TRVTEVQTELVL
+527 
-539 DERAEQ
+539 

-554 QVAGIYV
+554 QVAGVYV
-561 LAEREDGLVLI
+561 LAEREDGIVVV

-580 VTYERLKKE
+580 VTYERLKKSL
-589 MDAQN
+589 DAKD
-594 LPVQPFLIP
+594 LPVQPFLIA
-603 QVFRVTPTEVATFEA
+603 QVFRVTPAEIATIEA
-618 HREDLMAFGIDA
+618 HKEELLAFGIDV

-636 ALALRAVPALIAEAP
+636 AAALRAVPAIIAEAP
-651 ADRLEMLVHEI
+651 ADSLETLVHEI
-662 LEELE
+662 LDELE
-667 TFGTSSLTEVMRNKI
+667 SFGTSDLTEVMRNKV

-721 GRPTWKLLTTE
+721 GRPTWKLLTTD
-732 ELDRLFMRGQ
+732 ELDKLFLRGQ

>member
-1 MQKAKLLS
+1 MQNRKLPS
-9 IILNASPPWGRPI
+9 IILNAFPAWGVEKI
-22 VQNRNGTQR
+22 KTVTEVNE
-31 GMQDTQTPEK
+31 GMQDSQTPEK
-41 KTRRSIAALPNEL
+41 KARRPIAALPNEL
-54 ISQIAAGEV
+54 VSQIAAGEV

-78 LDAGATDIEI
+78 LDAGATDIEV

-98 VVTDNGSGIAKDELP
+98 VVTDNGSGIAKDDLP

-144 SIDSVSSLTI
+144 SIDSVSAMTI
-154 RTRTA
+154 RSRTP
-159 EDDHAWEW
+159 EDSHAWEW
-167 KEGKISPAAGNLG
+167 KEGRVTPAAGSPG
-180 TRMEVCDLFYKT
+180 TRIEVCDLFYKT
-192 PARRKFMKSEATEAS
+192 PARRKFMKSDATETA

-220 PEAGFRVIVNGREIL
+220 PEAGFRVVANGRDVL
-235 TLVPQSEEAR
+235 TLPPQTPEAR
-245 IAALL
+245 IAAVL

-255 ENCRPVRAFRDGIRL
+255 ENCRPVNALRDGIRL

-316 AQPLYCL
+316 TQPLYCL

-347 SQRIHTAVSSSVK
+347 GQRIHTAVSSSVR
-360 AALATSEAAISRS
+360 AALSFSEAVVPEGGLPEPERVFAPGS
-373 DLDNVG
+373 
-379 HQGATA
+379 GAKRDFEA
-385 RNDVASVSRLTG
+385 RKPVRED
-397 ATTARRDER
+397 R

-427 AGKVVPVS
+427 SGQALKALAPLLNDTLSHEEKAENLLPASESNRFASSAPQTLTERFGDAVTSGIETPETTAAEPETIPVS
-435 RVPEHLSN
+435 ASAEGLAEKGGVEPVLEN
-443 VTDADEPQPLA
+443 FEAD
-454 RDTVVVHGDRENG
+454 
-467 QRALISASEFHSLSK
+467 
-482 CDSGVKSDF
+482 
-491 RRDEVSIDET
+491 
-501 EVKEAVAPVMAKE
+501 
-514 SSTVWAAPEMPSE
+514 
-527 TRVTEVQTELVL
+527 
-539 DERAEQ
+539 

-554 QVAGIYV
+554 QVAGVYV
-561 LAEREDGLVLI
+561 LAEREDGIVVV

-580 VTYERLKKE
+580 VTYERLKKSL
-589 MDAQN
+589 DAKD
-594 LPVQPFLIP
+594 LPVQPFLIA
-603 QVFRVTPTEVATFEA
+603 QVFRVTPAEVATIEA
-618 HREDLMAFGIDA
+618 HKDELLAFGIDV

-636 ALALRAVPALIAEAP
+636 AAALRAVPAIIAEAP
-651 ADRLEMLVHEI
+651 ADSLETLVHE
-662 LEELE
+662 LLDELE
-667 TFGTSSLTEVMRNKI
+667 SFGTSDLTEVMRNKV

-721 GRPTWKLLTTE
+721 GRPTWKLLTTD
-732 ELDRLFMRGQ
+732 ELDKLFLRGQ

>member
-1 MQKAKLLS
+1 
-9 IILNASPPWGRPI
+9 
-22 VQNRNGTQR
+22 
-31 GMQDTQTPEK
+31 MQDSQTPETK
-41 KTRRSIAALPNEL
+41 ARRPIAALPNEL
-54 ISQIAAGEV
+54 VSQIAAGEV

-78 LDAGATDIEI
+78 LDAGATDIEV

-98 VVTDNGSGIAKDELP
+98 VVTDNGSGIAKDDLP

-144 SIDSVSSLTI
+144 SIDSVSAMTI
-154 RTRTA
+154 RSRTP
-159 EDDHAWEW
+159 EDSHAWEW
-167 KEGKISPAAGNLG
+167 KEGRVTPAAGSPG
-180 TRMEVCDLFYKT
+180 TRIEVCDLFYKT
-192 PARRKFMKSEATEAS
+192 PARRKFMKSDATETA

-220 PEAGFRVIVNGREIL
+220 PEAGFRVVANGRDVL
-235 TLVPQSEEAR
+235 TLPPQTPEAR
-245 IAALL
+245 IAAVL

-255 ENCRPVRAFRDGIRL
+255 ENCRPVNALRDGIRL

-316 AQPLYCL
+316 TQPLYCL

-347 SQRIHTAVSSSVK
+347 GQRIHTAVSSSVR
-360 AALATSEAAISRS
+360 AALSFSEATLPEGGLPEPERVFAPGS
-373 DLDNVG
+373 
-379 HQGATA
+379 GAK
-385 RNDVASVSRLTG
+385 
-397 ATTARRDER
+397 RDFETRKPMREDR

-427 AGKVVPVS
+427 SGQALKAPEPYLNDTLSHEEKAENVLPTSESNRFAASAPQTLTERFGDAVTSGIETPETTAAEPETIPVS
-435 RVPEHLSN
+435 ASAEGLAEKGGFEPVLEN
-443 VTDADEPQPLA
+443 FEAD
-454 RDTVVVHGDRENG
+454 
-467 QRALISASEFHSLSK
+467 
-482 CDSGVKSDF
+482 
-491 RRDEVSIDET
+491 
-501 EVKEAVAPVMAKE
+501 
-514 SSTVWAAPEMPSE
+514 
-527 TRVTEVQTELVL
+527 
-539 DERAEQ
+539 

-554 QVAGIYV
+554 QVAGVYI
-561 LAEREDGLVLI
+561 LAEREDGIVVV

-580 VTYERLKKE
+580 VTYERLKKSL
-589 MDAQN
+589 DAKD
-594 LPVQPFLIP
+594 LPVQPFLIA
-603 QVFRVTPTEVATFEA
+603 QVFRVTPAEIATIEA
-618 HREDLMAFGIDA
+618 HKDELLAFGIDV

-636 ALALRAVPALIAEAP
+636 AAALRAVPAIIAEAP
-651 ADRLEMLVHEI
+651 ADSLETLVHEI
-662 LEELE
+662 LDELE
-667 TFGTSSLTEVMRNKI
+667 SFGTSDLTEVMRNKV

-721 GRPTWKLLTTE
+721 GRPTWKLLTTD
-732 ELDRLFMRGQ
+732 ELDKLFLRGQ

>member
-1 MQKAKLLS
+1 
-9 IILNASPPWGRPI
+9 
-22 VQNRNGTQR
+22 
-31 GMQDTQTPEK
+31 MQDSQTPETK
-41 KTRRSIAALPNEL
+41 VRRPIAALPNEL
-54 ISQIAAGEV
+54 VSQIAAGEV

-78 LDAGATDIEI
+78 LDAGATDIEV

-98 VVTDNGSGIAKDELP
+98 VVTDNGSGIAKDDLP

-144 SIDSVSSLTI
+144 SIDSVSAMTI
-154 RTRTA
+154 RSRTP
-159 EDDHAWEW
+159 EDAHAWEW
-167 KEGKISPAAGNLG
+167 KEGRVTAAAGSPG
-180 TRMEVCDLFYKT
+180 TRIEVCDLFYKT
-192 PARRKFMKSEATEAS
+192 PARRKFMKSDATETA

-220 PEAGFRVIVNGREIL
+220 PEAGFRVVANGRDVL
-235 TLVPQSEEAR
+235 TLPPQTPEAR
-245 IAALL
+245 IAAVL

-255 ENCRPVRAFRDGIRL
+255 ENCRPVNALRDGIRL

-316 AQPLYCL
+316 TQPLYCL

-347 SQRIHTAVSSSVK
+347 GQRIHTAVSSSVR
-360 AALATSEAAISRS
+360 AALSFSEAAVPETST
-373 DLDNVG
+373 
-379 HQGATA
+379 ATA
-385 RNDVASVSRLTG
+385 PERGFPAGGG
-397 ATTARRDER
+397 AKREWDARRPMREDR

-427 AGKVVPVS
+427 SGRS
-435 RVPEHLSN
+435 LPEAAPFLN
-443 VTDADEPQPLA
+443 DTIADEEKVGPGLSAGPSDSNRFVSPALQTPA
-454 RDTVVVHGDRENG
+454 ERFGD
-467 QRALISASEFHSLSK
+467 A
-482 CDSGVKSDF
+482 
-491 RRDEVSIDET
+491 VSPET
-501 EVKEAVAPVMAKE
+501 GAPA
-514 SSTVWAAPEMPSE
+514 TTGAI
-527 TRVTEVQTELVL
+527 ELEPTPAEGPAEKTGFEPVL
-539 DERAEQ
+539 DSFETD

-554 QVAGIYV
+554 QVAGVYV
-561 LAEREDGLVLI
+561 LAEREDGIVVV

-580 VTYERLKKE
+580 VTYERLKKSL
-589 MDAQN
+589 DAKD
-594 LPVQPFLIP
+594 LPVQPFLIA
-603 QVFRVTPTEVATFEA
+603 QVFRVTPAEIATIEA
-618 HREDLMAFGIDA
+618 HKEELLALGIDV

-636 ALALRAVPALIAEAP
+636 AAALRAVPAIIAEAP
-651 ADRLEMLVHEI
+651 ADSLETLVHE
-662 LEELE
+662 LLDELE
-667 TFGTSSLTEVMRNKI
+667 SFGTSNLTEVMRNKV

-721 GRPTWKLLTTE
+721 GRPTWKLLTTD
-732 ELDRLFMRGQ
+732 ELDKLFLRGQ

>member
-1 MQKAKLLS
+1 
-9 IILNASPPWGRPI
+9 
-22 VQNRNGTQR
+22 
-31 GMQDTQTPEK
+31 MQDTQTPEK
-41 KTRRSIAALPNEL
+41 KTRRPIAALPNEL
-54 ISQIAAGEV
+54 VSQIAAGEV

-78 LDAGATDIEI
+78 LDAGATDIEV

-98 VVTDNGSGIAKDELP
+98 VVTDNGSGIAKDDLP

-144 SIDSVSSLTI
+144 SIDSVSAMTI
-154 RTRTA
+154 RSRTP
-159 EDDHAWEW
+159 EDSHAWEW
-167 KEGKISPAAGNLG
+167 KEGRVTPAAGSPG
-180 TRMEVCDLFYKT
+180 TRIEVCDLFYKT
-192 PARRKFMKSEATEAS
+192 PARRKFMKSDATETA

-220 PEAGFRVIVNGREIL
+220 PEAGFRVVANGRDVL
-235 TLVPQSEEAR
+235 TLPPQTPEAR
-245 IAALL
+245 IAAVL

-255 ENCRPVRAFRDGIRL
+255 ENCRPVNALRDGIRL

-316 AQPLYCL
+316 TQPLYCL

-347 SQRIHTAVSSSVK
+347 GQRIHTAVSSSVR
-360 AALATSEAAISRS
+360 AALSFSEAAVPETSTVPASER
-373 DLDNVG
+373 G
-379 HQGATA
+379 FPAGGGAK
-385 RNDVASVSRLTG
+385 REWD
-397 ATTARRDER
+397 ARRPMREDR

-427 AGKVVPVS
+427 SGRS
-435 RVPEHLSN
+435 LPEAAPFLN
-443 VTDADEPQPLA
+443 DTIADEEKVGPGLSAGPSDSNRFVSPAPQTPA
-454 RDTVVVHGDRENG
+454 ERFGDAVSPETVE
-467 QRALISASEFHSLSK
+467 
-482 CDSGVKSDF
+482 
-491 RRDEVSIDET
+491 
-501 EVKEAVAPVMAKE
+501 P
-514 SSTVWAAPEMPSE
+514 STTGAIEPEPIPAE
-527 TRVTEVQTELVL
+527 GPAQKGGFEPVL
-539 DERAEQ
+539 DSFETD

-554 QVAGIYV
+554 QVAGVYV
-561 LAEREDGLVLI
+561 LAEREDGIVVV

-580 VTYERLKKE
+580 VTYERLKKSL
-589 MDAQN
+589 DAKD
-594 LPVQPFLIP
+594 LPVQPFLIA
-603 QVFRVTPTEVATFEA
+603 QVFRVTPAEIATIEVHKE
-618 HREDLMAFGIDA
+618 ELLAFGIDV

-636 ALALRAVPALIAEAP
+636 AAALRAVPAIIAEAP
-651 ADRLEMLVHEI
+651 ADSLETLVHEI
-662 LEELE
+662 LDELE
-667 TFGTSSLTEVMRNKI
+667 SFGTSDLTEVMRNKV

-721 GRPTWKLLTTE
+721 GRPTWKLLTTD
-732 ELDRLFMRGQ
+732 ELDKLFLRGQ

>member
-1 MQKAKLLS
+1 
-9 IILNASPPWGRPI
+9 
-22 VQNRNGTQR
+22 
-31 GMQDTQTPEK
+31 MQDTQSPEK
-41 KTRRSIAALPNEL
+41 KTRRPIAALPNEL
-54 ISQIAAGEV
+54 VSQIAAGEV

-78 LDAGATDIEI
+78 LDAGATDIEV

-98 VVTDNGSGIAKDELP
+98 VVTDNGSGIAKDDLP

-144 SIDSVSSLTI
+144 SIDSVSAMTI
-154 RTRTA
+154 RSRTP
-159 EDDHAWEW
+159 EDAHAWEW
-167 KEGKISPAAGNLG
+167 KEGRVTPAAGSPG
-180 TRMEVCDLFYKT
+180 TRIEVCDLFYKT
-192 PARRKFMKSEATEAS
+192 PARRKFMKSDATETA

-220 PEAGFRVIVNGREIL
+220 PEAGFRVVANGRDVL
-235 TLVPQSEEAR
+235 TLPPQTPEAR
-245 IAALL
+245 IAAVL

-255 ENCRPVRAFRDGIRL
+255 ENCRPVNALRDGIRL

-316 AQPLYCL
+316 TQPLYCL

-347 SQRIHTAVSSSVK
+347 GQRIHTAVSSSVR
-360 AALATSEAAISRS
+360 AALSFSEATVQEGSLPQPERVFPAGS
-373 DLDNVG
+373 
-379 HQGATA
+379 GAKRDFEA
-385 RNDVASVSRLTG
+385 RKPVRED
-397 ATTARRDER
+397 R

-427 AGKVVPVS
+427 SGKALNTSVPFLNDT
-435 RVPEHLSN
+435 LSGEEK
-443 VTDADEPQPLA
+443 AEA
-454 RDTVVVHGDRENG
+454 
-467 QRALISASEFHSLSK
+467 ALPTSESNRFTSSASQTLTERFG
-482 CDSGVKSDF
+482 DAVTSG
-491 RRDEVSIDET
+491 IET
-501 EVKEAVAPVMAKE
+501 PENAAVEPEPIPETVPNEGSVQEAGFEPVLENFEA
-514 SSTVWAAPEMPSE
+514 
-527 TRVTEVQTELVL
+527 
-539 DERAEQ
+539 D

-554 QVAGIYV
+554 QVAGVYV
-561 LAEREDGLVLI
+561 LAEREDGIVVV

-580 VTYERLKKE
+580 VTYERLKKSL
-589 MDAQN
+589 DAKD
-594 LPVQPFLIP
+594 LPVQPFLIA
-603 QVFRVTPTEVATFEA
+603 QVFRVTPAEIATIEA
-618 HREDLMAFGIDA
+618 HKEELLAFGIDV

-636 ALALRAVPALIAEAP
+636 AAALRAVPAIIAEAP
-651 ADRLEMLVHEI
+651 ADSLETLVHE
-662 LEELE
+662 LLDELE
-667 TFGTSSLTEVMRNKI
+667 SFGTSNLTEVMRNKV

-721 GRPTWKLLTTE
+721 GRPTWKLLTTD
-732 ELDRLFMRGQ
+732 ELDKLFLRGQ

>member
-1 MQKAKLLS
+1 
-9 IILNASPPWGRPI
+9 
-22 VQNRNGTQR
+22 
-31 GMQDTQTPEK
+31 MQDSQTPETK
-41 KTRRSIAALPNEL
+41 ARRPIAALPNEL
-54 ISQIAAGEV
+54 VSQIAAGEV

-78 LDAGATDIEI
+78 LDAGATDIEV

-98 VVTDNGSGIAKDELP
+98 VVTDNGSGIAKDDLP

-144 SIDSVSSLTI
+144 SIDSVSAMTI
-154 RTRTA
+154 RSRTP
-159 EDDHAWEW
+159 EDSHAWEW
-167 KEGKISPAAGNLG
+167 KEGRVTPAAGSPG
-180 TRMEVCDLFYKT
+180 TRIEVCDLFYKT
-192 PARRKFMKSEATEAS
+192 PARRKFMKSDATETA

-220 PEAGFRVIVNGREIL
+220 PEAGFRVVANGRDVL
-235 TLVPQSEEAR
+235 TLPPQTPEAR
-245 IAALL
+245 IAAVL

-255 ENCRPVRAFRDGIRL
+255 ENCRPVNALRDGIRL

-316 AQPLYCL
+316 TQPLYCL

-347 SQRIHTAVSSSVK
+347 GQRIHTAVSSSVR
-360 AALATSEAAISRS
+360 AALSFSEAAVPETSTVPASER
-373 DLDNVG
+373 G
-379 HQGATA
+379 FPAGGGAK
-385 RNDVASVSRLTG
+385 REWD
-397 ATTARRDER
+397 ARRPMREDR

-413 RLFGADLDTALAAE
+413 RLFGADLGTALAAE
-427 AGKVVPVS
+427 SGRS
-435 RVPEHLSN
+435 LPEAAPFLN
-443 VTDADEPQPLA
+443 DTIADEEKVGPGLSAGPSDSNRFVSPAPQTPA
-454 RDTVVVHGDRENG
+454 ERFGD
-467 QRALISASEFHSLSK
+467 A
-482 CDSGVKSDF
+482 
-491 RRDEVSIDET
+491 VSPET
-501 EVKEAVAPVMAKE
+501 VAP
-514 SSTVWAAPEMPSE
+514 STTGAIEPEPIPAE
-527 TRVTEVQTELVL
+527 GPAQKGGFEPVL
-539 DERAEQ
+539 DSFETD

-554 QVAGIYV
+554 QVAGVYV
-561 LAEREDGLVLI
+561 LAEREDGIVVV

-580 VTYERLKKE
+580 VTYERLKKSL
-589 MDAQN
+589 DAKD
-594 LPVQPFLIP
+594 LPVQPFLIA
-603 QVFRVTPTEVATFEA
+603 QVFRVTPAEIATIEA
-618 HREDLMAFGIDA
+618 HKEELLAFGIDV

-636 ALALRAVPALIAEAP
+636 AAALRAVPAIIAEAP
-651 ADRLEMLVHEI
+651 ADSLETLVHEI
-662 LEELE
+662 LDELE
-667 TFGTSSLTEVMRNKI
+667 SFGTSDLTEVMRNKV

-721 GRPTWKLLTTE
+721 GRPTWKLLTTD
-732 ELDRLFMRGQ
+732 ELDKLFLRGQ